1 MADAEPDSAA
11 TVPGLFAPQVRR
23 DPDGVAVEAR
33 LADAEPD
40 PAATVP
46 GLFAGQVRRAPD
58 ALAVEGAEARST
70 DDEQAA
76 KRAALPAPF
85 AAQVREAPDALAV
98 EGGETRFA
106 DAEPDSAAALP
117 GPFAAQVRRA
127 PDGVAVEARLADAE
141 PDPAATVPGPF
152 TAQVREAP
160 DALAVEGTEARLA
173 DAEPDSAATVLGLFA
188 AQERQEPDAVAA
200 EARLADAEPDPAA
213 TLPALFAAK
222 VRQHPDA
229 LAVESAETRLTYA
242 ELAGEAGKLAAY
254 LLRLG
259 LRTED
264 RVGVL
269 AERSAGVVV
278 AELAVVIAGGA
289 YVPLDRRAPDTRL
302 RTLLGEVGVTVLLT
316 GDPVRAA
323 EVHSGRI
330 VVLGRALPE
339 AEFSSV
345 ALHPDNLAYLM
356 HTSGST
362 GTPKGV
368 AVRHRDVAALAAD
381 RRFAGD
387 AHRRVL
393 LHSPAAFDASTYEMW
408 VPLLTGG
415 TVVVAPPGDLD
426 VESLREV
433 LSRFEVGAIW
443 LTAGLF
449 RVVAQEAPDCFQRVR
464 EVWTGGDVV
473 PPGAVRR
480 VLRACPGV
488 TVVDG
493 YGPTET
499 TTFMTAH
506 AVESADVTAIPIGR
520 PLDGVRAYV
529 LDDALNPVPTGELY
543 LAGAGLARG
552 YWARPGATAEKFVAD
567 PVVPGE
573 RMYRTGDVVR
583 WNDRGELE
591 FLGRTDDQVKI
602 RGFRVELGEIEST
615 LAADDTV
622 AEAVVVARQDGPG
635 MKRLVGYVVLVPGA
649 LRKDLKAVVAA
660 VLPSYQVPSAIVV
673 LDELPLSA
681 NGKVDR
687 RALPAPSAEPEGA
700 EPGTDTER
708 VVAEVVTEVLGV
720 DRIGVEDD
728 FFARGGDSILAV
740 QALSRLRR
748 RFGADLSA
756 RALFD
761 APTVAQLARLLESG
775 PRAEQAIPL
784 ASERELLPLS
794 PAQRRLWLLDE
805 MTGGS
810 TEYNTGVGIRLSG
823 PLDLDKL
830 HGALASLCA
839 RHESLRTTFD
849 SIEGQGKQRIAPT
862 GELPLRIA
870 DSTPDDDTLK
880 AELRAPFDLR
890 TGPLTRAVLFPLAP
904 DEHLL
909 LLCQHHIVTDGR
921 SIAVLTGELL
931 DLYSGASL
939 PPLPLG
945 YQDYTHWRLESE
957 RLDQLG
963 YWREALD
970 GLEPLALPTD
980 RPRPPQRTTEG
991 AVHRHD
997 LPAELVRGIAEAGRA
1012 QGTTLFMTLTA
1023 AVQVVL
1029 AAYSGQRDIAVG
1041 TAVSGRDRAELEQLT
1056 GFFVNTL
1063 VLRSS
1068 VDGAQSFDGFL
1079 TEFRET
1085 VLAAFAHGDVPF
1097 DRVVEEVQPE
1107 RDPSRTPL
1115 VQAVVVLQR
1124 PLVED
1129 RTVAGLQVSEYAL
1142 PRPSARF
1149 DLVVEFWPQ
1158 PDGLRVTVE
1167 YATALF
1173 DAATIERLTQSLEVL
1188 LTGVATDSARPIGD
1202 LPLLTDEDRR
1212 FLLPAPAE
1220 STPAETVPERF
1231 DRCAERQPDQTAVV
1245 SGDIRRTYAEL
1256 QSRANGLAQH
1266 LIRQGVRPEERVGVL
1281 MDRSADL
1288 VVAVLAILKAGA
1300 AYLPLDLRAPADRL
1314 RLVLDGVSLVL
1325 TDRTWHH
1332 TAATVHKGTSLVVA
1346 DVDGPAPEITL
1357 SPQNLAYVE
1366 YTSGSTGVPKG
1377 VAVRHADVTALATD
1391 PRFAS
1396 HERVLLHSPLAFDA
1410 STYELWVPL
1419 LNGGAVIVAPPGDLD
1434 ADAIQQLVAQH
1445 DITALWLT
1453 AGLFR
1458 LFAEESPE
1466 CFAGLREVWTGGD
1479 VVPPPAVRRVLDRCP
1494 GTAVV
1499 DGYGPTET
1507 TTFATSFRMSAEVP
1521 DVIPIGTPLR
1531 DVRIRVVDDRFRLLP
1546 RGAAGEVCIAGAGLA
1561 RGYFGLPGLTAERF
1575 VADPFGEPG
1584 SRMYRTGDLGRWRT
1598 DGTLEF
1604 LGRVDDQVKI
1614 RGFRVEP
1621 AEIERALAAEEGVA
1635 QAFVTIRAT
1644 GGRKQLVGYVVPA
1657 NIDTE
1662 ALRRAV
1668 ARTLPDYM
1676 VPSVLVPLAELP
1688 LTTNGKVDR
1697 RALPE
1702 PQVASE
1708 RMVVP
1713 RTEREAVLAGI
1724 WADVLG
1730 LDRVGVDD
1738 NFFALGGDSILSI
1751 QVSSRARQAGLSV
1764 TTADLFRHQTI
1775 AALAPTVSE
1784 AAAIPA
1790 RGPESGDVVLTPIQH
1805 WFFGLDADRFDQTI
1819 AVELPADVDLTALIR
1834 ALAAL
1839 SERHDALRMRF
1850 SHDREAWHQHNAP
1863 VGEGH
1868 TLLRWS
1874 LTGEPRTL
1882 HLAAHHLVVDGVSW
1896 RLLLEDLDRAYQQAV
1911 REEPIDLGPRTTS
1924 YREWAS
1930 RLAEHA
1936 AAGGFDDELA
1946 HWWEL
1951 PTPAPLP
1958 VDGPAENTFGRA
1970 RVVTARL
1977 TAAETRALLRE
1988 VPQAYR
1994 TQVNDVL
2001 LAALGRVLGVWT
2013 GHLPVIDLEGHGR
2026 EELFDGVDLSRTVG
2040 WFTSIF
2046 PVALDVPDGWGAALK
2061 AVKEQLRA
2069 VPRRGIGY
2077 GALRYL
2083 AGSAPVIE
2091 PQVSFN
2097 YLGQFDLPG
2106 GLTLHRELALDV
2118 SPETVRPHLLEV
2130 VGRVEGEELE
2140 LAWHYAEGVHEESTV
2155 DRLAAAMAEALR
2167 EIVRHCAEPGAGGRT
2182 PSDFPLAA
2190 IEQAGVD
2197 ALIGDGRDVE
2207 DIYPLT
2213 PMQAGMVFHDLAQP
2227 GDRVYF
2233 EQVSFTVDDVPDPQ
2247 LLGEAWR
2254 RIVERTPILRSRI
2267 VWDGVPQP
2275 LQIVHRKVELP
2286 VSYTDWSTVD
2296 AEEALKLLLEQD
2308 LAEGFDLAH
2317 APLARLVIAKE
2328 SATRVRVLWTF
2339 HHVLLDGW
2347 SVFGILSDVV
2357 ALLRGEE
2364 PPVRPPFRDYA
2375 AWLAAQDDE
2384 RAEAHWRAELAGV
2397 APTPLPLERPAAR
2410 THTSSSTGRIPVE
2423 LDDETSAAVYAFAR
2437 RNRLTV
2443 NTVVQGAWAALL
2455 ARYSGETEVCFGAT
2469 VSGRPAE
2476 LPGADDIPGIFI
2488 NTLPVHVRLDG
2499 TRAVTDWLRDL
2510 QAAQAESRRFGHVGL
2525 TKLQAWSG
2533 GGSLFD
2539 SIVVFENYPIDEV
2552 SELRDVRAAERT
2564 SYPLGVVAYP
2574 GRKLSLILTHDPER
2588 IGDSAAARLGAHLE
2602 ALVRGMVAAPH
2613 EPVSRVPMLSE
2624 TEIEQLLAERNETAR
2639 PLPAKSVPELFEA
2652 QVRRTPD
2659 AVALL
2664 TDDEQI
2670 TYRELDVR
2678 ANRLAHRLIAAGVR
2692 AEDRVAVLMNRSPEL
2707 VVAELAIVK
2716 AGGAY
2721 LPLDLRAPADRLR
2734 LLLHEA
2740 EATVLLADAAWL
2752 ATAEDVH
2759 TGTILTGESSAPD
2772 TPPDVRVD
2780 PEQLAYVIYTSG
2792 STGRPKGV
2800 SARHCDV
2807 VALTIDQRFAR
2818 HDRILLHSQQA
2829 FDAATYELWVPL
2841 LNGGTVVLAP
2851 PGDVDVETLGRSLTA
2866 HGVTGAFLTTGLF
2879 RLVAQESPEVFAGVR
2894 EVWTGGDAVPA
2905 AALRR
2910 VQAACPDTLVAD
2922 VYGPTETTT
2931 FATVHPLPGEIPDVV
2946 PIGGPLDHTRVYVLD
2961 DDLRLVPPG
2970 APGELHIAGAGLARG
2985 YLGRSGLTAD
2995 RFVAD
3000 PFGPPGERMY
3010 RTGDLVR
3017 WNDEG
3022 ALEFVGRADEQVKI
3036 RGFRVEP
3043 SEIEAALGEHPGVEQ
3058 AAVLARADGGVKRLV
3073 AYIVGETDGLAEF
3086 LGRTLPDYM
3095 VPAAFVRLER
3105 FPVNV
3110 NGKLDRQALPTP
3122 EFGARDHVAPRTE
3135 RERAIA
3141 EIWADVL
3148 SVDRVGAT
3156 DDFFELGGDSIL
3168 SMQVVSRARRAGLE
3182 LQPGDLFAHR
3192 TPAALAAAART
3203 ATTAVE
3209 RGPVHGPVPLTP
3221 IQRWFFATQTVEP
3234 DHFHQFV
3241 HLGTLDPD
3249 AARAAVEALLTH
3261 HDALR
3266 MRFARGETHWLQEN
3280 GPVGAKAPLV
3290 RFEQDRLSVH
3300 HLVVDGVSWRV
3311 LLEDFERAYNQVR
3324 EGKPI
3329 DLGPRT
3335 TSFRDWAIRLSE
3347 HAAAGGFD
3355 DELGYWRGVSGRT
3368 TVPVDGRGDAT
3379 NASLRSVTVR
3389 LPAAET
3395 GALLRDVPKA
3405 YRTQVN
3411 DVLLTALG
3419 RVLRDWTGGTA
3430 VVDLEGHGR
3439 EDLFDDIDLSRTV
3452 GWFTTVFPVA
3462 LDVPDDWGTAL
3473 KSVKEQLR
3481 AVPRRG
3487 IGYGAL
3493 RYLTGTAPEIDP
3505 QVSFN
3510 YLGQFGSGR
3519 LESDESPRS
3528 ARAHLLDVVGR
3539 VESGELELTWYYAE
3553 GIHEESTVDTLAA
3566 AMATALREI
3575 IRHCAEPG
3583 AGGRTPSDFPLA
3595 ALDQST
3601 VDELVGEGR
3610 EIEDVY
3616 PLTPMQSGMVFH
3628 ALSQP
3633 GERVYFQQV
3642 GFVLDGVEDLA
3653 ALERAWQRVV
3663 DRTPVLRTRIAWEG
3677 VPEPVQV
3684 VQRQVPVPIAR
3695 HDWRG
3700 RTPDERDQAW
3710 QDLLA
3715 ADRAHGLDFTEMPLL
3730 RLAFAR
3736 LSDTEVR
3743 VLWTFHHVLLDG
3755 WSVFGVLSDVFAAY
3769 SGAELPERPPF
3780 RDYVAWLDRQDDA
3793 AAEEHW
3799 RRELG
3804 SLVAPA
3810 RLPYGRAPAQAHT
3823 SRSSEWL
3830 RVPVE
3835 NSGRLRDFARRAGL
3849 TLNTVLQGAWA
3860 LVLARLSGERDV
3872 CFGTTVSGRPVDLP
3886 GADDITGIFINTL
3899 PVRTTVTGA
3908 DVTEWLAE
3916 LQAGQVES
3924 RRYGHLPLTK
3934 LQAWSGCGGSL
3945 FDSIVVFEN
3954 YPIDQASTPGLR
3966 LRDVD
3971 AAETTNYPISIVAS
3985 PGEQLSLDIG
3995 YDPALFDSETAERIT
4010 RQLLAVLD
4018 AFSAGPGSLEDID
4031 LLTTAERQQ
4040 VLHDWND
4047 TSHPLPDDDLTELF
4061 AEQVRQAPEAVAVA
4075 GDGIRLTYAELD
4087 RQSDRL
4093 ARYLVS
4099 LGAGPET
4106 LVGVLM
4112 DRSPGLIVA
4121 ELAIVKAGAAYLPLD
4136 TRAPEPRL
4144 KTLLSGVKILVT
4156 DDRWRDTAAK
4166 VHSGPTVV
4174 PGERTA
4180 AVRLPKADPAN
4191 LAYVMYTSGSTGKPK
4206 GVAPTRRDIV
4216 ALAADR
4222 RFAGHRRVLLHAS
4235 QAFDAS
4241 TYELWV
4247 PLLGGGTVVVA
4258 PPGDLDLDTIGR
4270 LFAEHRVDAAF
4281 LTTGLFRLAAREAPE
4296 IFRGLKE
4303 VWAGGDAVPSAAV
4316 RRVRET
4322 CPDTTVV
4329 DVYGPTETTTFAL
4342 AHPVLGPV
4350 PDVVPI
4356 GKPLD
4361 NTRAY
4366 VLGPDLRPVPPGALG
4381 ELHLAG
4387 AGLARGYYSAPG
4399 LTAERFLPDPFGPP
4413 GERMYRTGDLVRW
4426 TARGELDFAGRVDEQ
4441 VKIRGFR
4448 IEPGEVEAALAAH
4461 PGISQAAVLAREDH
4475 GVKRLVAYYL
4485 GEADELP
4492 AFLGRTLP
4500 DYMVPA
4506 AFVRLDRFPLNRN
4519 GKLDRNALPAPD
4531 FAATGVR
4538 TAPATE
4544 AERVLARI
4552 WSEVLGVEDVG
4563 AETNFFELGGDSIL
4577 SIQVVS
4583 RARRAGLILLPHEVF
4598 RHPTLAALAA
4608 HAGGDRGPKA
4618 EQGPV
4623 VGEAPLAPIQRWY
4636 FETQP
4641 ERFDQRV
4648 VLEFAEDVD
4657 EPALRRALATVW
4669 AHHDALRLRFDET
4682 QHSDPPGPAELLVG
4696 EPVFDVQRGPLLNA
4710 VLDGRRLLLAA
4721 HHLVIDGV
4729 SWRILLEDLETAY
4742 RGDDLEPKTTSF
4754 LAWARRLAE
4763 HAEAG
4768 GFDDELAHWQALP
4781 PVTPGEPG
4789 IIADTREV
4797 TVRLTAEETR
4807 ALLQDVPEVY
4817 RTQVNDVL
4825 LTALGRVLRDWTG
4838 EIPVIDL
4845 EGHGR
4850 EGLFEGV
4857 DLSRTVGWFT
4867 SMFPVALDVPDEW
4880 GPALKSVKEQ
4890 LRAIPRRGIGYG
4902 ALRYLTGTA
4911 PAIDPQVSFN
4921 YLGQF
4926 SAAEGGLFRVG
4937 SLDADVDPEAPRTHM
4952 LDVVGRVEAGVLE
4965 LTWSHANAGNAVE
4978 TLAEQML
4985 SALREIIAHCAEPDA
5000 GGRTPSDFPLA
5011 ALDQAGVDRLVA
5023 GRAVEDIYPLTP
5035 MQGGMVF
5042 HGLSQTAQGMYFEQA
5057 TFVLEGVTDPQRLGA
5072 AWQQVVDRTPVLR
5085 TSFVWTGVDEPV
5097 QVVHR
5102 EAELPV
5108 RHLDWTELDTHDAEL
5123 ARLLAEDRAEGL
5135 DLAVAPLARIA
5146 LARLSDTEV
5155 LVLWTF
5161 HHVLLDGWS
5170 VFQVLSDVCTAYAG
5184 QPLPS
5189 RPPFRDYLAWLGE
5202 HDQAASEEFWRTA
5215 LAGIEGPTQLPTDR
5229 TPPSGHAPCSAEW
5242 LPVHLDRAAT
5252 ARLDAFVKRH
5262 GLTHNVVLQGAWALL
5277 LSVYSGQNDV
5287 VFGATASGR
5296 PAEVSGVDDIPGIF
5310 INTLPV
5316 RVAVDRGLPVA
5327 DWLARLQAAQAE
5339 ARGHGHVPLA
5349 RVQGWAGL
5357 PGGVN
5362 LCDSLVVFE
5371 NYPITGAAAGHGLT
5385 VRDLSARETTN
5396 FPITVVAS
5404 PGSELTVDVGYDPAL
5419 FDPATVTSLAA
5430 RLLEILSGLT
5440 ADGDRTLGSV
5450 PIMTAAETQLL
5461 AERTATCGPP
5471 EPRSLPDLFAE
5482 QVRLRPNALAAVL
5495 DGEPVTYAELNRRA
5509 NRLANRLAGLGLR
5522 PEEPVGLAVDH
5533 ADAVIAELA
5542 VVKAGGAYLPID
5554 ARAPLDRQR
5563 MLLGGVRFIVAAEE
5577 HPLGQTVLLS
5587 SVDDE
5592 PDSDP
5597 ELGTDPDQAVCVM
5610 YTSGSSGVPK
5620 GVVVRHRDIAA
5631 LAADHRFRGGAHER
5645 VLLHSPL
5652 AFDASTYEL
5661 WVPLLTG
5668 GWVVTSPD
5676 TGLDAPLLRGLVR
5689 EHGLTSV
5696 WVTAG
5701 LFRILA
5707 QETPECFAGLREVWT
5722 GGDVVPAEAVRRVL
5736 AACPGLR
5743 VVDGYGPTE
5752 TTVFATAYPMDA
5764 PPPDR
5769 IPIGRPLDGARV
5781 RVLDADLR
5789 PVPPGVPG
5797 ELCLA
5802 GAGLARGYRDRPG
5815 LTADRFVADPEGP
5828 PGERMYRTGDVVRWR
5843 PDGALEFLGRRDDQ
5857 VKLRGFRVEPGEVEA
5872 ALARHPDVAQ
5882 AAVLVREDQPGAKRL
5897 VAYVVSAAG
5906 EEALREFLARSLP
5919 DYLVPSVFVALDR
5932 LPVSANGKL
5941 DRRALPAP
5949 QSAES
5954 GHVEAATET
5963 ERALAGIWAEVL
5975 GADRVGAQD
5984 NFFSLGGDSLRSL
5997 QISAQAS
6004 ALFDVRLTPADVM
6017 AARTVAALAET
6028 VEDLVLS
6035 ELERLAAELES

>member
-1 MADAEPDSAA
+1 M
-11 TVPGLFAPQVRR
+11 TAPHI
-23 DPDGVAVEAR
+23 
-33 LADAEPD
+33 
-40 PAATVP
+40 PA
-46 GLFAGQVRRAPD
+46 G
-58 ALAVEGAEARST
+58 
-70 DDEQAA
+70 
-76 KRAALPAPF
+76 
-85 AAQVREAPDALAV
+85 
-98 EGGETRFA
+98 
-106 DAEPDSAAALP
+106 
-117 GPFAAQVRRA
+117 
-127 PDGVAVEARLADAE
+127 
-141 PDPAATVPGPF
+141 
-152 TAQVREAP
+152 
-160 DALAVEGTEARLA
+160 
-173 DAEPDSAATVLGLFA
+173 
-188 AQERQEPDAVAA
+188 
-200 EARLADAEPDPAA
+200 PDPAA
-213 TLPALFAAK
+213 TLPELFAAQA
-222 VRQHPDA
+222 RQAPDA
-229 LAVESAETRLTYA
+229 LAVDGAATRLTYA
-242 ELAGEAGKLAAY
+242 ELAGEAGSLAAH

-269 AERSAGVVV
+269 ARRSAGLVV
-278 AELAVVIAGGA
+278 AELAVVAAGGA
-289 YVPLDRRAPDTRL
+289 YVPLDRRAPDSRL
-302 RTLLGEVGVTVLLT
+302 RTLLLEAGVTILLT
-316 GDPVRAA
+316 DDPVRAA
-323 EVHSGRI
+323 EIHTGQI
-330 VVLGRALPE
+330 VVLGRVRPRE
-339 AEFSSV
+339 DFPSV
-345 ALHPDNLAYLM
+345 RLHPDNLAYLM

-381 RRFAGD
+381 QRFAGA

-426 VESLREV
+426 VELLREV
-433 LSRFEVGAIW
+433 VSRYGIGAIW

-449 RVVAQEAPDCFQRVR
+449 RVVAQEAPDCFQGVR

-473 PPGAVRR
+473 PAGAVRR

-499 TTFMTAH
+499 TTFATAH
-506 AVESADVTAIPIGR
+506 AVQPGDVTAVPIGR
-520 PLDGVRAYV
+520 PLDDVRAYV
-529 LDDALNPVPTGELY
+529 LDDALNPVAAGEPGELH

-567 PVVPGE
+567 PGVPGE
-573 RMYRTGDVVR
+573 RMYRTGDLVR
-583 WNDRGELE
+583 WNGQGELE
-591 FLGRTDDQVKI
+591 FLGRADDQVKI
-602 RGFRVELGEIEST
+602 RGFRVELGEIEGV

-622 AEAVVVARQDGPG
+622 AEAVVVAREDGPG
-635 MKRLVGYVVLVPGA
+635 AKRLVAYVVLAPGA
-649 LRKDLKAVVAA
+649 PRKDLKAAAAA
-660 VLPSYQVPSAIVV
+660 VLPGYQVPSAIVV

-687 RALPAPSAEPEGA
+687 KALPAPPSEPADGGA
-700 EPGTDTER
+700 EPRTDTER
-708 VVAEVVTEVLGV
+708 AVAGIVAEVLGL
-720 DRIGVEDD
+720 DRIGAEDD
-728 FFARGGDSILAV
+728 FFALGGDSILAV

-748 RFGADLSA
+748 KLGAELSA

-761 APTVAQLARLLESG
+761 APSVAALARLVDSG
-775 PRAEQAIPL
+775 PRAGQEIP
-784 ASERELLPLS
+784 AGPPRDLLPLS
-794 PAQRRLWLLDE
+794 PAQRRLWFLDE
-805 MTGGS
+805 LTGGS

-823 PLDLDKL
+823 PLDLGTL
-830 HGALASLCA
+830 RTALASLCA

-849 SIEGQGKQRIAPT
+849 SVAGQGMQRIAPT
-862 GELPLRIA
+862 GEIPLSIA
-870 DSTPDDDTLK
+870 DSAPDDETLK
-880 AELRAPFDLR
+880 AELRRPFDLR
-890 TGPLTRAVLFPLAP
+890 TGPLTRAALYPLGP

-921 SIAVLTGELL
+921 SIEVLTGELL
-931 DLYSGASL
+931 DLYRGAAL

-945 YQDYTHWRLESE
+945 YQDYTRWRLASE

-963 YWREALD
+963 YWRAALD

-997 LPAELVRGIAEAGRA
+997 LSADLVRRVAEAGRE
-1012 QGTTLFMTLTA
+1012 QGATLFMTLTA
-1023 AVQVVL
+1023 AVQAVL

-1041 TAVSGRDRAELEQLT
+1041 TAVSGRDRAELEPLT

-1068 VDGAQSFDGFL
+1068 VDSAQPFERFL
-1079 TEFRET
+1079 AEFRET
-1085 VLAAFAHGDVPF
+1085 VLSAFAHGDVPF

-1124 PLVED
+1124 PLVAE
-1129 RTVAGLQVSEYAL
+1129 RTVAGLRVSEYAL

-1149 DLVVEFWPQ
+1149 DLVVEFWPR
-1158 PDGLRVTVE
+1158 PDGLRVTIE

-1173 DAATIERLTQSLEVL
+1173 DGATIERLARSLEVL
-1188 LTGVATDSARPIGD
+1188 LAGIAADPARPVGD
-1202 LPLLTDEDRR
+1202 LPLLTAEDRR
-1212 FLLPAPAE
+1212 FLLPGQPE
-1220 STPAETVPERF
+1220 NPSGNRPRQTVPDLF
-1231 DRCAERQPDQTAVV
+1231 DRRAGQRPDDLAVV
-1245 SGDIRRTYAEL
+1245 SGDVRLTYAEL
-1256 QSRANGLAQH
+1256 RARANRLAQR
-1266 LIRQGVRPEERVGVL
+1266 LIRRGVRPEDRVGVL

-1288 VVAVLAILKAGA
+1288 VVAVLAILKAGG

-1314 RLVLDGVSLVL
+1314 RRVLDGVPLVL
-1325 TDRTWHH
+1325 TDRTWHD
-1332 TAATVHKGTSLVVA
+1332 TATTVHNGLTLLVT
-1346 DVDGPAPEITL
+1346 DVDEPSTAPEIAL
-1357 SPQNLAYVE
+1357 SEQNLAYVE

-1391 PRFAS
+1391 PRFS
-1396 HERVLLHSPLAFDA
+1396 GHERVLLHSPLAFDA

-1419 LNGGAVIVAPPGDLD
+1419 LNGGTVVVAPPGDLD
-1434 ADAIQQLVAQH
+1434 ADAVQQLVARH
-1445 DITALWLT
+1445 GLSALWLT

-1458 LFAEESPE
+1458 LFAEETPE

-1479 VVPPPAVRRVLDRCP
+1479 VVPPAAVRRVLDRCP
-1494 GTAVV
+1494 GIAVV

-1507 TTFATSFRMSAEVP
+1507 TTFATSFRMPAEVP
-1521 DVIPIGTPLR
+1521 DPIPIGTPLR
-1531 DVRIRVVDDRFRLLP
+1531 DVRIHVVDDRFRLLP
-1546 RGAAGEVCIAGAGLA
+1546 RGAAGEVCVAGAGLA
-1561 RGYFGLPGLTAERF
+1561 RGYFGQPGATADRF
-1575 VADPFGEPG
+1575 VADPFGRPG
-1584 SRMYRTGDLGRWRT
+1584 ERMYRTGDLGRWRG

-1604 LGRVDDQVKI
+1604 LGRADDQVKI

-1621 AEIERALAAEEGVA
+1621 AEIERALAAEDGVA
-1635 QAFVTIRAT
+1635 RAFVTIRTT
-1644 GGRKQLVGYVVPA
+1644 GGRKQLVGYVVGPA
-1657 NIDTE
+1657 DPE
-1662 ALRRAV
+1662 DLRRALG
-1668 ARTLPDYM
+1668 RTLPDYL
-1676 VPSVLVPLAELP
+1676 VPSVLVPMAELP
-1688 LTTNGKVDR
+1688 LTANGKVDR

-1708 RMVVP
+1708 RTTAP
-1713 RTEREAVLAGI
+1713 RTGREAVLAGI

-1751 QVSSRARQAGLSV
+1751 QVSARARQAGLSV

-1775 AALAPTVSE
+1775 AALAPAVGE
-1784 AAAIPA
+1784 AGAIPA
-1790 RGPESGDVVLTPIQH
+1790 RGPESGEVVLTPIQH
-1805 WFFGLDADRFDQTI
+1805 WFFGLGADRFDQTI
-1819 AVELPADVDLTALIR
+1819 AVELPADVDLTALIS
-1834 ALAAL
+1834 ALGAL

-1850 SHDREAWHQHNAP
+1850 TQDRDAWQQHNAP

-1874 LTGEPRTL
+1874 LTGGPRTL
-1882 HLAAHHLVVDGVSW
+1882 HLAAPHLVVDGVSW
-1896 RLLLEDLDRAYQQAV
+1896 RLLLEDLDRGYQQAV
-1911 REEPIDLGPRTTS
+1911 RGEPIDLGPRTTS
-1924 YREWAS
+1924 FREWAR

-1951 PTPAPLP
+1951 PAPAPLP
-1958 VDGPAENTFGRA
+1958 VDGTAENTFGRA

-1977 TAAETRALLRE
+1977 TADETRALLRE
-1988 VPQAYR
+1988 VPRAYR

-2001 LAALGRVLGVWT
+2001 LAALGRVLGEWT
-2013 GHLPVIDLEGHGR
+2013 GQRPVVDLEGHGR

-2106 GLTLHRELALDV
+2106 DLVLHRELALDV
-2118 SPETVRPHLLEV
+2118 SPDTVRPHLLEV
-2130 VGRVEGEELE
+2130 VGRVEGGELE
-2140 LAWHYAEGVHEESTV
+2140 LAWHYADGVHEKSTV
-2155 DRLAAAMAEALR
+2155 DRLAAATAEALR

-2190 IEQAGVD
+2190 LDQSTVD
-2197 ALIGDGRDVE
+2197 ELAGDGRDVE
-2207 DIYPLT
+2207 DVYPLT

-2233 EQVSFTVDDVPDPQ
+2233 EQVSFTVDDVPEPRR
-2247 LLGEAWR
+2247 LGEAWQ
-2254 RIVERTPILRSRI
+2254 RIAERTPILRSRI

-2275 LQIVHRKVELP
+2275 LQVVDRTAELP
-2286 VSYTDWSTVD
+2286 VSYLDWSAVD
-2296 AEEALKLLLEQD
+2296 AEEALEQLLEQD
-2308 LAEGFDLAH
+2308 LAEGFDLAQ
-2317 APLARLVIAKE
+2317 APLTRLVIARE

-2347 SVFGILSDVV
+2347 SVFGLLSDVV

-2375 AWLAAQDDE
+2375 AWLADQDDE
-2384 RAEAHWRAELAGV
+2384 RAEEHWRAELAGV
-2397 APTPLPLERPAAR
+2397 TPTPLPLERPAVR
-2410 THTSSSTGRIPVE
+2410 THTASSTGRVPVE
-2423 LDDETSAAVYAFAR
+2423 FDAETSAAVYAFAR

-2488 NTLPVHVRLDG
+2488 NTLPVRVRLDR
-2499 TRAVTDWLRDL
+2499 TRAVADWLRDL

-2574 GRKLSLILTHDPER
+2574 GRKLSLILTHDPAR
-2588 IGDSAAARLGAHLE
+2588 IGDQAAARLATHLE
-2602 ALVRGMVAAPH
+2602 ALLRSMIAAPH

-2624 TEIEQLLAERNETAR
+2624 AETQQLLAERNETAR
-2639 PLPAKSVPELFEA
+2639 PLPAKAVPELFEA
-2652 QVRRTPD
+2652 QVLGNPD
-2659 AVALL
+2659 AVALV
-2664 TDDEQI
+2664 TDDEQL
-2670 TYRELDVR
+2670 TYRDLDLR
-2678 ANRLAHRLIAAGVR
+2678 ANRLAHRLLEAGVR
-2692 AEDRVAVLMNRSPEL
+2692 AEDRVAVLMNRAPEL
-2707 VVAELAIVK
+2707 VVAELAILK

-2721 LPLDLRAPADRLR
+2721 LPLDLRAPAERLR
-2734 LLLHEA
+2734 LLLREA
-2740 EATVLLADAAWL
+2740 EARVLLADAAWL
-2752 ATAEDVH
+2752 ATAEEVH
-2759 TGTILTGESSAPD
+2759 LGAILTGESGGPD
-2772 TPPDVRVD
+2772 TPPAVRVEPD
-2780 PEQLAYVIYTSG
+2780 QLAYVIYTSG

-2800 SARHCDV
+2800 AARHRDV
-2807 VALTIDQRFAR
+2807 VALAADRRFAR
-2818 HDRILLHSQQA
+2818 HDRVLLHSQQA

-2851 PGDVDVETLGRSLTA
+2851 PGDVDVETLGRSLTT

-2910 VQAACPDTLVAD
+2910 VRAACPDTLVAD

-2931 FATVHPLPGEIPDVV
+2931 FATVHPLPGEVPDVV
-2946 PIGGPLDHTRVYVLD
+2946 PIGGPLDHTRAYVLD

-2970 APGELHIAGAGLARG
+2970 APGELHLAGAGLARG
-2985 YLGRSGLTAD
+2985 YLGRPGLTAD

-3022 ALEFVGRADEQVKI
+3022 SLEFVGRADEQVKI

-3058 AAVLARADGGVKRLV
+3058 AAVLARSDGGVKRLV
-3073 AYIVGETDGLAEF
+3073 AYVVGETEGLAEF
-3086 LGRTLPDYM
+3086 LGRTLPDYL

-3110 NGKLDRQALPTP
+3110 NGKLDRQALPEP
-3122 EFGARDHVAPRTE
+3122 EFGARDHVAPRTG

-3148 SVDRVGAT
+3148 NVDRVGAT

-3203 ATTAVE
+3203 AAAAVE
-3209 RGPVHGPVPLTP
+3209 RGPVRGPVPLTP
-3221 IQRWFFATQTVEP
+3221 IQHWFFATQTAEP

-3241 HLGTLDPD
+3241 RLAPLDPD
-3249 AARAAVEALLTH
+3249 AAHAAVEALLTH

-3280 GPVGAKAPLV
+3280 GPAGAEAPLV

-3311 LLEDFERAYNQVR
+3311 LLEDFERACDQASH
-3324 EGKPI
+3324 GKPI

-3335 TSFRDWAIRLSE
+3335 TSFRDWAIRLAE
-3347 HAAAGGFD
+3347 HAAEGGFD
-3355 DELGYWRGVSGRT
+3355 DELGYWRGVSGST
-3368 TVPVDGRGDAT
+3368 AVPVDGRGDAT
-3379 NASLRSVTVR
+3379 VASMRSVTAR
-3389 LPAAET
+3389 LSAAET
-3395 GALLRDVPKA
+3395 NALLRDVPKV

-3419 RVLRDWTGGTA
+3419 RVLRDWTGGTP

-3439 EDLFDDIDLSRTV
+3439 EELFEDVDLSRTV

-3519 LESDESPRS
+3519 IESDESPRS

-3539 VESGELELTWYYAE
+3539 VETGELELTWYYAE
-3553 GIHEESTVDTLAA
+3553 GVHDRSTMDTLAA
-3566 AMATALREI
+3566 AMTAALREI
-3575 IRHCAEPG
+3575 IRHCADPA

-3595 ALDQST
+3595 ALDQSA
-3601 VDELVGEGR
+3601 VDSLVGDGR
-3610 EIEDVY
+3610 EVEDVY

-3684 VQRQVPVPIAR
+3684 VRRRLPVPITR
-3695 HDWRG
+3695 HDWRD
-3700 RTPDERDQAW
+3700 RTPDDRDRAW
-3710 QDLLA
+3710 RDLLA
-3715 ADRAHGLDFTEMPLL
+3715 ADRAQGLDFTEMPLL

-3780 RDYVAWLDRQDDA
+3780 RDYLAWLDRQDDA

-3810 RLPYGRAPAQAHT
+3810 RLPYDRAPAQAHT

-3835 NSGRLRDFARRAGL
+3835 NSGQLRDFARRAGL

-3899 PVRTTVTGA
+3899 PVRTTATGA
-3908 DVTEWLAE
+3908 DVTAWLAE
-3916 LQAGQVES
+3916 LQAAQVES

-3954 YPIDQASTPGLR
+3954 YPVDQASTRGLR

-3971 AAETTNYPISIVAS
+3971 AAETTNYPISVVAS
-3985 PGEQLSLDIG
+3985 PGEQLTLDVG
-3995 YDPALFDSETAERIT
+3995 YDPDLFDAETAERIT
-4010 RQLLAVLD
+4010 RQLTAVLD
-4018 AFSAGPGSLEDID
+4018 AFGADPHRSLEDID
-4031 LLTTAERQQ
+4031 LLTEAERHR
-4040 VLHDWND
+4040 VLVEWND
-4047 TSHPLPDDDLTELF
+4047 TAQPLPADDLTELF
-4061 AEQVRQAPEAVAVA
+4061 AAQVRRAPDAVAVA
-4075 GDGIRLTYAELD
+4075 GDGVRLTYAELD
-4087 RQSDRL
+4087 RQTDQL

-4099 LGAGPET
+4099 LGAGPER

-4144 KTLLSGVKILVT
+4144 KTLLSGVKLLVT
-4156 DDRWRDTAAK
+4156 DESWHHTAVN
-4166 VHSGPTVV
+4166 VHSGLTVV
-4174 PGERTA
+4174 PGEHTA
-4180 AVRLPKADPAN
+4180 DVPLPKADPAN

-4206 GVAPTRRDIV
+4206 GVAPSRRDIV

-4222 RFAGHRRVLLHAS
+4222 RFAAHSRVLLHAS

-4247 PLLGGGTVVVA
+4247 PLLNGGTVVVA
-4258 PPGDLDLDTIGR
+4258 PPGDLDLETLGR
-4270 LFAEHRVDAAF
+4270 LFAEHRVDASF
-4281 LTTGLFRLAAREAPE
+4281 LTTGLFRLAAKEAPE
-4296 IFRGLKE
+4296 IFRGLRE
-4303 VWAGGDAVPSAAV
+4303 VWTGGDAVPSAAV
-4316 RRVRET
+4316 RRVREA

-4387 AGLARGYYSAPG
+4387 PGLARGYHGAPG

-4475 GVKRLVAYYL
+4475 GVKRLVAYYT
-4485 GEADELP
+4485 GDADELT
-4492 AFLGRTLP
+4492 AFLARTLP
-4500 DYMVPA
+4500 DYLIPA
-4506 AFVRLDRFPLNRN
+4506 AFVRLDRLPLTGN
-4519 GKLDRNALPAPD
+4519 GKLDRHALPAPD
-4531 FAATGVR
+4531 FAATGAR

-4544 AERVLARI
+4544 AERALAEI
-4552 WSEVLGVEDVG
+4552 WSEVLGVENVG
-4563 AETNFFELGGDSIL
+4563 AEANFFALGGDSIL

-4583 RARRAGLILLPHEVF
+4583 RARRAGLNLLPHEVF

-4608 HAGGDRGPKA
+4608 HAGGGRGPDA

-4623 VGEAPLAPIQRWY
+4623 VGEAPLTPIQRWY

-4657 EPALRRALATVW
+4657 EAALRRALETVW
-4669 AHHDALRLRFDET
+4669 AHHDALRLRFGQT
-4682 QHSDPPGPAELLVG
+4682 QHCAPAGPVELLVG
-4696 EPVFDVQRGPLLNA
+4696 EPAFAVERGPLLNA

-4742 RGDDLEPKTTSF
+4742 RGGDLEPKTTSF

-4768 GFDDELAHWQALP
+4768 GFDDELAHWQSLP
-4781 PVTPGEPG
+4781 PVAPGEPG
-4789 IIADTREV
+4789 VVADTREV

-4807 ALLQDVPEVY
+4807 ALLQEVPEVY

-4838 EIPVIDL
+4838 GTPVVDL

-4850 EGLFEGV
+4850 EDLFSGV

-4867 SMFPVALDVPDEW
+4867 SMFPVALDVPDDW
-4880 GPALKSVKEQ
+4880 GAALKSVKEQ

-4926 SAAEGGLFRVG
+4926 SAAEDGLFRVG
-4937 SLDADVDPEAPRTHM
+4937 SLDSDVDPNAPRTHV
-4952 LDVVGRVEAGVLE
+4952 LDVVGRVENGVLE
-4965 LTWSHANAGNAVE
+4965 LTWSHAIAGDTVA
-4978 TLAEQML
+4978 TLAERMRT
-4985 SALREIIAHCAEPDA
+4985 ALREIIAHCAEPGA

-5011 ALDQAGVDRLVA
+5011 ALDQSAVDALVGD
-5023 GRAVEDIYPLTP
+5023 GREVEDIYPLTP

-5057 TFVLEGVTDPQRLGA
+5057 TFVLEGVADPQRLGR

-5085 TSFVWTGVDEPV
+5085 TSFAWTGVAEPV
-5097 QVVHR
+5097 QIVHR

-5108 RHLDWTELDTHDAEL
+5108 RQLDWTDLEEPGTEL
-5123 ARLLAEDRAEGL
+5123 ARLLAEDRARGL
-5135 DLAVAPLARIA
+5135 DLAVAPLSRVA

-5155 LVLWTF
+5155 QVLWTF

-5202 HDQAASEEFWRTA
+5202 HDQAGSEEFWRAA
-5215 LAGIEGPTQLPTDR
+5215 LAGIEGPTRLPADR

-5242 LPVHLDRAAT
+5242 LPVRLDRSAT

-5277 LSVYSGQNDV
+5277 LSVYSGQSDV
-5287 VFGATASGR
+5287 VFGATSSGR
-5296 PAEVSGVDDIPGIF
+5296 PAEVPGVDDIPGIF

-5316 RVAVDRGLPVA
+5316 RVAVDRGVPVA

-5349 RVQGWAGL
+5349 RVRDWAGL

-5362 LCDSLVVFE
+5362 LCESLVVFE

-5396 FPITVVAS
+5396 FPVTVVAS
-5404 PGSELTVDVGYDPAL
+5404 PGSELSVDVGYDPAL
-5419 FDPATVTSLAA
+5419 FDPRTATDLAA
-5430 RLLEILSGLT
+5430 RLLEILRGLT
-5440 ADGDRTLGSV
+5440 SDGARPLGAV
-5450 PIMTAAETQLL
+5450 PVLTAAETQFL
-5461 AERTATCGPP
+5461 AERAGTCEEPD
-5471 EPRSLPDLFAE
+5471 PRSLPELFAE
-5482 QVRLRPNALAAVL
+5482 QVRRRPNALAAVL
-5495 DGEPVTYAELNRRA
+5495 GGEPVTYAELNRRA

-5533 ADAVIAELA
+5533 AAAVVAELA

-5554 ARAPLDRQR
+5554 ARAPLERQR
-5563 MLLGGVRFIVAAEE
+5563 VLLDGVRFVVAAEE

-5597 ELGTDPDQAVCVM
+5597 GCAVDPDQAACVM
-5610 YTSGSSGVPK
+5610 YTSGSAGAPK
-5620 GVVVRHRDIAA
+5620 GVVVRHRDVAA

-5668 GWVVTSPD
+5668 GWVVTSPE

-5689 EHGLTSV
+5689 EHGLTAM

-5722 GGDVVPAEAVRRVL
+5722 GGDVVPAESVRRVL

-5743 VVDGYGPTE
+5743 IVDGYGPTE
-5752 TTVFATAYPMDA
+5752 TTVFATAHPMDA

-5769 IPIGRPLDGARV
+5769 IPIGRPLDGARA

-5802 GAGLARGYRDRPG
+5802 GAGLARGYRNRPG
-5815 LTADRFVADPEGP
+5815 LTADRFVADPSGP
-5828 PGERMYRTGDVVRWR
+5828 PGERMYRTGDLVRWL
-5843 PDGALEFLGRRDDQ
+5843 PDGTLEFLGRRDDQ

-5872 ALARHPDVAQ
+5872 ALAKHPDVAQ
-5882 AAVLVREDQPGAKRL
+5882 AAVLVREDRPGAKQL
-5897 VAYVVSAAG
+5897 VAYVVSEAG
-5906 EEALREFLARSLP
+5906 EGVLREFLARSLP
-5919 DYLVPSVFVALDR
+5919 DYLVPSAFVALDR

-5941 DRRALPAP
+5941 DRRALPVPRA
-5949 QSAES
+5949 AET
-5954 GHVEAATET
+5954 GHVEPKTET

-5975 GADRVGAQD
+5975 GADRVGTQD
-5984 NFFSLGGDSLRSL
+5984 SFFALGGDSLRSL

>member
-1 MADAEPDSAA
+1 MTAQDIPAGTDAA
-11 TVPGLFAPQVRR
+11 PGSLPELFAAQVRS
-23 DPDGVAVEAR
+23 
-33 LADAEPD
+33 
-40 PAATVP
+40 
-46 GLFAGQVRRAPD
+46 APD
-58 ALAVEGAEARST
+58 ALAVDGAA
-70 DDEQAA
+70 
-76 KRAALPAPF
+76 
-85 AAQVREAPDALAV
+85 
-98 EGGETRFA
+98 
-106 DAEPDSAAALP
+106 
-117 GPFAAQVRRA
+117 
-127 PDGVAVEARLADAE
+127 
-141 PDPAATVPGPF
+141 
-152 TAQVREAP
+152 
-160 DALAVEGTEARLA
+160 
-173 DAEPDSAATVLGLFA
+173 
-188 AQERQEPDAVAA
+188 
-200 EARLADAEPDPAA
+200 
-213 TLPALFAAK
+213 
-222 VRQHPDA
+222 
-229 LAVESAETRLTYA
+229 RLTYA
-242 ELAGEAGKLAAY
+242 ELAGEAARLAAY
-254 LLRLG
+254 LGRLG
-259 LRTED
+259 LRAED
-264 RVGVL
+264 RAGIL
-269 AERSAGVVV
+269 AERSAGLVV
-278 AELAVVIAGGA
+278 AELAVVAAGGV
-289 YVPLDRRAPDTRL
+289 YVPLDRRAPDSRL
-302 RTLLGEVGVTVLLT
+302 RTLLVEAGVSVLLT
-316 GDPVRAA
+316 DDPARAT
-323 EVHSGRI
+323 EIHSGQI
-330 VVLGRALPE
+330 VALGQPLPE
-339 AEFSSV
+339 AEFPE
-345 ALHPDNLAYLM
+345 AAAHPDNLAYLM

-433 LSRFEVGAIW
+433 LSRCDVGAVW

-449 RVVAQEAPDCFQRVR
+449 RVVAQEAPDCFQGVR

-473 PPGAVRR
+473 PAGAVRR

-499 TTFMTAH
+499 TTFATAH
-506 AVESADVTAIPIGR
+506 AVQSADVTAVPIGR
-520 PLDGVRAYV
+520 PLDDVRAYV
-529 LDDALNPVPTGELY
+529 LDDALNPVASGELY

-552 YWARPGATAEKFVAD
+552 YWARPGATAERFLAD
-567 PVVPGE
+567 PAVPGE

-583 WNDRGELE
+583 WNDQGELE
-591 FLGRTDDQVKI
+591 FLGRADDQVKI
-602 RGFRVELGEIEST
+602 RGFRVELGEIEAV

-622 AEAVVVARQDGPG
+622 AEAVVVAREDGPG
-635 MKRLVGYVVLVPGA
+635 VKRLVAYVVLVPGVS
-649 LRKDLKAVVAA
+649 RKDLKAVAAA
-660 VLPSYQVPSAIVV
+660 VLPGYLVPSVVVV

-687 RALPAPSAEPEGA
+687 NALPAPAAEPVDRSEPRTDA
-700 EPGTDTER
+700 ER
-708 VVAEVVTEVLGV
+708 AVADILAEVLGL
-720 DRIGVEDD
+720 DRIGTDDD
-728 FFARGGDSILAV
+728 FFALGGDSILAV

-748 RFGADLSA
+748 TFGADLSA

-761 APTVAQLARLLESG
+761 APSVTDLARFLENR
-775 PRAEQAIPL
+775 PRTEQAIPV
-784 ASERELLPLS
+784 SPTRDVLPLS
-794 PAQRRLWLLDE
+794 PAQRRLWFLDE
-805 MTGGS
+805 LTGGS

-823 PLDLDKL
+823 PLDRAALRA
-830 HGALASLCA
+830 ALASLCA
-839 RHESLRTTFD
+839 RHESLRTTFG
-849 SIEGQGKQRIAPT
+849 EGGQRIAPT
-862 GELPLRIA
+862 GEIPLRINECA
-870 DSTPDDDTLK
+870 PDDETLK
-880 AELRAPFDLR
+880 AELNEPFDLR

-921 SIAVLTGELL
+921 SIAVLTDELF
-931 DLYSGASL
+931 DLYTGKTLS
-939 PPLPLG
+939 PLPLG
-945 YQDYTHWRLESE
+945 YQDYTQWRLASE

-997 LPAELVRGIAEAGRA
+997 LPADLVRRVAEAGRA
-1012 QGTTLFMTLTA
+1012 QGATLFMTLTA

-1029 AAYSGQRDIAVG
+1029 AAYSGQRDVAVG

-1063 VLRSS
+1063 VLRSD
-1068 VDGAQSFDGFL
+1068 VDGAQPFERFL
-1079 TEFRET
+1079 AEFRET

-1124 PLVED
+1124 PLVAE
-1129 RTVAGLQVSEYAL
+1129 RTVAGLDVSEYAL

-1149 DLVVEFWPQ
+1149 DLVVEFWPR
-1158 PDGLRVTVE
+1158 PDGLRVAVE

-1173 DAATIERLTQSLEVL
+1173 DAETVEGLARSLEVL
-1188 LTGVATDSARPIGD
+1188 LAGIAADPARPVGD
-1202 LPLLTDEDRR
+1202 LPLRAADDRP
-1212 FLLPAPAE
+1212 PAR
-1220 STPAETVPERF
+1220 SDTPAETVPELF
-1231 DRCAERQPDQTAVV
+1231 DRCADRNRDEAAVV
-1245 SGDIRRTYAEL
+1245 CGDVRLSYGEL
-1256 QSRANGLAQH
+1256 QTRANRLARH
-1266 LIRQGVRPEERVGVL
+1266 LRRSGVRPEERVGVL

-1314 RLVLDGVSLVL
+1314 RRVLDGVSLVL
-1325 TDRTWHH
+1325 TDDAWHD
-1332 TAATVHKGTSLVVA
+1332 TARTVHQGMSLVVK
-1346 DVDGPAPEITL
+1346 DSMRESDSLMESFTDPEH
-1357 SPQNLAYVE
+1357 LAYVE

-1391 PRFAS
+1391 PRFAR
-1396 HERVLLHSPLAFDA
+1396 HDRVLLHSPLAFDA

-1419 LNGGAVIVAPPGDLD
+1419 LNGGTVVVAPPGDLD
-1434 ADAIQQLVAQH
+1434 ADRLQRLIAEH
-1445 DITALWLT
+1445 RITALWLT

-1458 LFAEESPE
+1458 LFAEETPE

-1479 VVPPPAVRRVLDRCP
+1479 VVPPAAVRRVLDQRI
-1494 GTAVV
+1494 TVV
-1499 DGYGPTET
+1499 DGYGPTEA
-1507 TTFATSFRMSAEVP
+1507 TTFATSFRMTAEAP

-1531 DVRIRVVDDRFRLLP
+1531 DVRVHVVDDRLRLLP
-1546 RGAAGEVCIAGAGLA
+1546 RGAAGEICVAGAGLA
-1561 RGYFGLPGLTAERF
+1561 RGYFGQPGLTADRF
-1575 VADPFGEPG
+1575 VADPSGAGE
-1584 SRMYRTGDLGRWRT
+1584 RMYRTGDRGRWRT

-1621 AEIERALAAEEGVA
+1621 AEIERALAAEPEVA

-1644 GGRKQLVGYVVPA
+1644 AGRKHLVGYVVA
-1657 NIDTE
+1657 AEGSTVDTE

-1668 ARTLPDYM
+1668 GRTVPDYM
-1676 VPSVLVPLAELP
+1676 VPSVLVPLPELP
-1688 LTTNGKVDR
+1688 LTANGKVDR

-1702 PQVASE
+1702 PQAAGERTVA
-1708 RMVVP
+1708 P

-1730 LDRVGVDD
+1730 LERVGVED

-1751 QVSSRARQAGLSV
+1751 QVSAQARRAGLSV

-1775 AALAPTVSE
+1775 AALAPAVGA
-1784 AAAIPA
+1784 AAAIPV
-1790 RGPESGDVVLTPIQH
+1790 RGPESGDVVLTPIQQ
-1805 WFFGLDADRFDQTI
+1805 WFFGLSADRFDQTI
-1819 AVELPADVDLTALIR
+1819 AVRLAGDVRLSALVP

-1850 SHDREAWHQHNAP
+1850 VHDRDAWHQHNTA
-1863 VGEGH
+1863 VNEGH
-1868 TLLRWS
+1868 SLLRWS
-1874 LTGEPRTL
+1874 LTGEPRIL
-1882 HLAAHHLVVDGVSW
+1882 HLSAHHLVVDGVSW

-1911 REEPIDLGPRTTS
+1911 RGKPIDLGPRTTS
-1924 YREWAS
+1924 FREWAAW
-1930 RLAEHA
+1930 LAEHA
-1936 AAGGFDDELA
+1936 QAGGFDDELA

-1951 PTPAPLP
+1951 PAPTPLP
-1958 VDGPAENTFGRA
+1958 VDGTGDNTFGRA

-1977 TAAETRALLRE
+1977 TADETHALLRE
-1988 VPQAYR
+1988 VPPTYR

-2001 LAALGRVLGVWT
+2001 LTALGRVLGDWI
-2013 GHLPVIDLEGHGR
+2013 GAIPVLDLEGHGR

-2040 WFTSIF
+2040 WFTSMF
-2046 PVALDVPDGWGAALK
+2046 PVALDVPDGWGPALK

-2083 AGSAPVIE
+2083 AGTAPVIE

-2106 GLTLHRELALDV
+2106 DFSLHRELSLDV
-2118 SPETVRPHLLEV
+2118 SPDTVRPHLLEV
-2130 VGRVEGEELE
+2130 VGRVEGGELE

-2182 PSDFPLAA
+2182 PSDFPLAGLDQSTVDTLVQG
-2190 IEQAGVD
+2190 QA
-2197 ALIGDGRDVE
+2197 VE

-2233 EQVSFTVDDVPDPQ
+2233 EQVSFTVDDVPDPRR
-2247 LLGEAWR
+2247 LGEAWQ

-2275 LQIVHRKVELP
+2275 LQVVQRAAELP
-2286 VSYTDWSTVD
+2286 VSYLDWSDVD
-2296 AEEALKLLLEQD
+2296 AEKALAQLLEED
-2308 LAEGFDLAH
+2308 LAEGFDLDR
-2317 APLARLVIAKE
+2317 APLARLAIARE

-2347 SVFGILSDVV
+2347 SVFGLLSDVIAV
-2357 ALLRGEE
+2357 LRGEE
-2364 PPVRPPFRDYA
+2364 PPVRPPFSDYA

-2397 APTPLPLERPAAR
+2397 TPTPLPVERPAVR

-2437 RNRLTV
+2437 RHRLTV

-2455 ARYSGETEVCFGAT
+2455 SRYSGETEVCFGAT

-2488 NTLPVHVRLDG
+2488 NTLPVRVRLDG
-2499 TRAVTDWLRDL
+2499 TQGVADWLRDL

-2525 TKLQAWSG
+2525 PTLQAWSG
-2533 GGSLFD
+2533 SDGSIFD

-2552 SELRDVRAAERT
+2552 PELRDVRAAERT

-2574 GRKLSLILTHDPER
+2574 GRRLSLILTHDPAR
-2588 IGDSAAARLGAHLE
+2588 IGDPARLAAHLE
-2602 ALVRGMVAAPH
+2602 ALVRGMVAAPYQ
-2613 EPVSRVPMLSE
+2613 PVSQVPMLSAAE
-2624 TEIEQLLAERNETAR
+2624 TEELLAERNETAR
-2639 PLPAKSVPELFEA
+2639 PVPPAAVPELFEA
-2652 QVRRTPD
+2652 QARRTPD
-2659 AVALL
+2659 AVALV

-2670 TYRELDVR
+2670 TYRELEAR
-2678 ANRLAHRLIAAGVR
+2678 ANRLAHRLIEAGVR
-2692 AEDRVAVLMNRSPEL
+2692 AEDRVAVLMDRSPEL

-2721 LPLDLRAPADRLR
+2721 LPLDLRAPAERMR
-2734 LLLHEA
+2734 LLLSEA
-2740 EATVLLADAAWL
+2740 DVTVLVADDAWRE
-2752 ATAEDVH
+2752 TAGEVH
-2759 TGTILTGESSAPD
+2759 SGTIVIGESSGPD
-2772 TPPDVRVD
+2772 TPPGIPVD

-2800 SARHCDV
+2800 AARHCDV
-2807 VALTIDQRFAR
+2807 VALTADQRFAR

-2851 PGDVDVETLGRSLTA
+2851 PGDVDVETLGRSLTTY
-2866 HGVTGAFLTTGLF
+2866 GVTGAFLTTGLF

-2931 FATVHPLPGEIPDVV
+2931 FATVHPLPGEVPDVV

-2961 DDLRLVPPG
+2961 ADLRLAPPG

-2985 YLGRSGLTAD
+2985 YLGRSGLTAE

-3017 WNDEG
+3017 WNSAG

-3058 AAVLARADGGVKRLV
+3058 AAVLARSDGGVKRLV
-3073 AYIVGETDGLAEF
+3073 AYVVGETRDLAEF

-3095 VPAAFVRLER
+3095 VPAAFVRLEK

-3122 EFGARDHVAPRTE
+3122 EFGARDHVPPRTE
-3135 RERAIA
+3135 REHTIA
-3141 EIWADVL
+3141 GIWADVL
-3148 SVDRVGAT
+3148 GVARVGAT

-3168 SMQVVSRARRAGLE
+3168 SMQVVSRARRAGLD

-3192 TPAALAAAART
+3192 TPAALATAART
-3203 ATTAVE
+3203 ATAAVE
-3209 RGPVHGPVPLTP
+3209 RGPVQGPVPLTP
-3221 IQRWFFATQTVEP
+3221 IQRWFFATQTAEP

-3241 HLGTLDPD
+3241 RVGTVDPE
-3249 AARAAVEALLTH
+3249 AAQAAVEALLTH

-3280 GPVGAKAPLV
+3280 GPVGSETPLV
-3290 RFEQDRLSVH
+3290 RFDGDRLAIH

-3311 LLEDFERAYNQVR
+3311 LIEDFERAYNQVLQ
-3324 EGKPI
+3324 GKPI

-3335 TSFRDWAIRLSE
+3335 TSFQDWAIRLAE
-3347 HAAAGGFD
+3347 HAADGGFD

-3368 TVPVDGRGDAT
+3368 VLPVDGRGEAT
-3379 NASLRSVTVR
+3379 VASMRSVTAR
-3389 LPAAET
+3389 LSAAET
-3395 GALLRDVPKA
+3395 GALLRDVPKV

-3419 RVLRDWTGGTA
+3419 RVLRDWTGGTP
-3430 VVDLEGHGR
+3430 VIDLEGHGR
-3439 EDLFDDIDLSRTV
+3439 EELFSDVDLSRTV

-3462 LDVPDDWGTAL
+3462 LDVPDDWGAAL

-3519 LESDESPRS
+3519 IESDESPRS

-3539 VESGELELTWYYAE
+3539 VETGELELTWYYAE
-3553 GIHEESTVDTLAA
+3553 GVHQRSTMDTLAA
-3566 AMATALREI
+3566 AMTTALREI
-3575 IRHCAEPG
+3575 IRHCADPDT
-3583 AGGRTPSDFPLA
+3583 GGRTPSDFPLA

-3601 VDELVGEGR
+3601 VDDLVGTGATV
-3610 EIEDVY
+3610 EDVY

-3642 GFVLDGVEDLA
+3642 GFVLDGVSDLA

-3684 VQRQVPVPIAR
+3684 VQRQAPVPIAR
-3695 HDWRG
+3695 HDWRD
-3700 RTPDERDQAW
+3700 RTEDERDQAW
-3710 QDLLA
+3710 QNLLA
-3715 ADRAHGLDFTEMPLL
+3715 ADRAQGLDLTEMPLL

-3793 AAEEHW
+3793 AAEAHW

-3810 RLPYGRAPAQAHT
+3810 RLPYDRAPAQAHT
-3823 SRSSEWL
+3823 TRSSQWL

-3860 LVLARLSGERDV
+3860 LVLSRLSGERDV

-3899 PVRTTVTGA
+3899 PVRVTVTGA
-3908 DVTEWLAE
+3908 PVAEWLAE
-3916 LQAGQVES
+3916 LQAAQVES

-3954 YPIDQASTPGLR
+3954 YPIDKASTRGLR

-3971 AAETTNYPISIVAS
+3971 AAETTNYPISVVAS
-3985 PGEQLSLDIG
+3985 PREQLTLDVG
-3995 YDPALFDSETAERIT
+3995 YDPDLFDAETAERIT
-4010 RQLLAVLD
+4010 RQLTAVLE
-4018 AFSAGPGSLEDID
+4018 AFGTHRTLEDID
-4031 LLTTAERQQ
+4031 LLTEAERRQ
-4040 VLHDWND
+4040 VLSDWND
-4047 TSHPLPDDDLTELF
+4047 TARPLPQDDLTELF
-4061 AEQVRQAPEAVAVA
+4061 AAQVRRAPDAIAVA
-4075 GDGIRLTYAELD
+4075 GDGISLTYAELD
-4087 RQSDRL
+4087 QRSDRL
-4093 ARYLVS
+4093 ARHLVS
-4099 LGAGPET
+4099 LGARPET

-4136 TRAPEPRL
+4136 TRAPAPRL
-4144 KTLLSGVKILVT
+4144 KTLLSGAKILVT
-4156 DDRWRDTAAK
+4156 DDTWRDTAEE
-4166 VHSGPTVV
+4166 VHSGPIVV
-4174 PGERTA
+4174 PGDQTA
-4180 AVRLPKADPAN
+4180 DVQLPKADPGN

-4206 GVAPTRRDIV
+4206 GVAPSRRDIV

-4222 RFAGHRRVLLHAS
+4222 RFAQHHRVLLHAS

-4247 PLLGGGTVVVA
+4247 PLLNGGTVVVA
-4258 PPGDLDLDTIGR
+4258 PPGDLDLDTMGR
-4270 LFAEHRVDAAF
+4270 LLAEYRVGCAF

-4296 IFRGLKE
+4296 IFRGLRE
-4303 VWAGGDAVPSAAV
+4303 VWTGGDAVPSAAV
-4316 RRVRET
+4316 RRVREA

-4387 AGLARGYYSAPG
+4387 AGLARGYYGAPG

-4426 TARGELDFAGRVDEQ
+4426 TANGELDFAGRVDEQ

-4461 PGISQAAVLAREDH
+4461 PGIAQAAVLAREDH
-4475 GVKRLVAYYL
+4475 GVKRLVAYYT
-4485 GEADELP
+4485 GDADELP
-4492 AFLGRTLP
+4492 AFLSRTLP

-4506 AFVRLDRFPLNRN
+4506 AFVRLDRLPLNVN
-4519 GKLDRNALPAPD
+4519 GKLDRKALPAPD
-4531 FAATGVR
+4531 FGATGTR

-4544 AERVLARI
+4544 AERTLAAI

-4608 HAGGDRGPKA
+4608 HAGGDHGPRA

-4623 VGEAPLAPIQRWY
+4623 VGEAPLTPIQRWY

-4648 VLEFAEDVD
+4648 VLEFAEDID
-4657 EPALRRALATVW
+4657 EPALRRALAEVW
-4669 AHHDALRLRFDET
+4669 AHHDALRLRFNGT
-4682 QHSDPPGPAELLVG
+4682 QHCDPPGPVELLVG
-4696 EPVFDVQRGPLLNA
+4696 EPAFDVKRGPLLNA

-4742 RGDDLEPKTTSF
+4742 RGEALEPKTTSF
-4754 LAWARRLAE
+4754 LAWSRRLAD

-4768 GFDDELAHWQALP
+4768 GFDDELAHWQSLP
-4781 PVTPGEPG
+4781 PVPPRDPGVL
-4789 IIADTREV
+4789 ADTREV

-4838 EIPVIDL
+4838 ETPVIDL

-4850 EGLFEGV
+4850 EDLFDGV

-4880 GPALKSVKEQ
+4880 GPALKAVKEQ

-4911 PAIDPQVSFN
+4911 PAIEPQVSFN

-4926 SAAEGGLFRVG
+4926 SAAEGGLFRAG
-4937 SLDADVDPEAPRTHM
+4937 SLDADVDPDAPRTHV

-4965 LTWSHANAGNAVE
+4965 LTWSHATTGVE
-4978 TLAEQML
+4978 ALAEQML
-4985 SALREIIAHCAEPDA
+4985 TALREIIAHCAEPGA

-5011 ALDQAGVDRLVA
+5011 ALDQSTVDRLVA
-5023 GRAVEDIYPLTP
+5023 GQAVEDIYPLTP

-5057 TFVLEGVTDPQRLGA
+5057 TFVLEGVTDPQRLGQ

-5102 EAELPV
+5102 AAELPV
-5108 RHLDWTELDTHDAEL
+5108 RHLDWTTVDDREAEL
-5123 ARLLAEDRAEGL
+5123 ARLLAEDRAQGL
-5135 DLAVAPLARIA
+5135 DLAVAPLARVA
-5146 LARLSDTEV
+5146 LARLSATEV
-5155 LVLWTF
+5155 QVLWTF

-5189 RPPFRDYLAWLGE
+5189 RPPFRDYLAWLGQ
-5202 HDQAASEEFWRTA
+5202 HDQAAAEQFWRTA
-5215 LAGIEGPTQLPTDR
+5215 LAGVEGPTQLPGDR

-5242 LPVHLDRAAT
+5242 LPVRLDRAAT

-5296 PAEVSGVDDIPGIF
+5296 PAEVPGVDDIPGIF

-5316 RVAVDRGLPVA
+5316 RVSVDRGAPVA

-5357 PGGVN
+5357 PGGVH

-5371 NYPITGAAAGHGLT
+5371 NYPITGASAGHGLT

-5396 FPITVVAS
+5396 FPVTVVAS
-5404 PGSELTVDVGYDPAL
+5404 PGPELTVDVGYDPAL
-5419 FDPATVTSLAA
+5419 FDPATVTGLAA
-5430 RLLEILSGLT
+5430 RLLEILRGLT
-5440 ADGDRTLGSV
+5440 ADGTRTLGAV
-5450 PIMTAAETQLL
+5450 PVVTPAETQLL
-5461 AERTATCGPP
+5461 AERADTGGEP
-5471 EPRSLPDLFAE
+5471 EPRSLPEVFGD

-5495 DGEPVTYAELNRRA
+5495 GGAPVTYAELNRRA

-5522 PEEPVGLAVDH
+5522 PEEPVGLAVGH
-5533 ADAVIAELA
+5533 ADAVVAELA
-5542 VVKAGGAYLPID
+5542 VAKAGGAYLPLD
-5554 ARAPLDRQR
+5554 PRAPLERQR
-5563 MLLGGVRFIVAAEE
+5563 ILLDGVRFVVSREE

-5592 PDSDP
+5592 PDTDP
-5597 ELGTDPDQAVCVM
+5597 EIAVDPDQAACVM
-5610 YTSGSSGVPK
+5610 YTSGSAGTPK
-5620 GVVVRHRDIAA
+5620 GVVVRHRDVTA
-5631 LAADHRFRGGAHER
+5631 LAGDHRFRGGAHER

-5668 GWVVTSPD
+5668 GWVVTGPD
-5676 TGLDAPLLRGLVR
+5676 TGTDAPLLRGLVR
-5689 EHGLTSV
+5689 EHGLTAV

-5701 LFRILA
+5701 LFRVLA
-5707 QETPECFAGLREVWT
+5707 QETPECFTGLREVWT

-5752 TTVFATAYPMDA
+5752 TTVFATAYPMDDTV
-5764 PPPDR
+5764 PDR
-5769 IPIGRPLDGARV
+5769 IPIGRPLDGTRV

-5815 LTADRFVADPEGP
+5815 LTADRFVADPDGP
-5828 PGERMYRTGDVVRWR
+5828 PGERMYRTGDLVRWR
-5843 PDGALEFLGRRDDQ
+5843 PDGTLEFLGRRDDQ

-5872 ALARHPDVAQ
+5872 VLAKHPDVAQ
-5882 AAVLVREDQPGAKRL
+5882 AAVVVREDQPGAKQL
-5897 VAYVVSAAG
+5897 VAYVVSAV
-5906 EEALREFLARSLP
+5906 EEDKLREFLARSLP
-5919 DYLVPSVFVALDR
+5919 DYLVPPVFVALDR
-5932 LPVSANGKL
+5932 FPVSANGKL
-5941 DRRALPAP
+5941 DRHALPAP
-5949 QSAES
+5949 RAAKTR
-5954 GHVEAATET
+5954 HVEPETET
-5963 ERALAGIWAEVL
+5963 ERALAAIWAEVL
-5975 GADRVGAQD
+5975 GADRVGTQD
-5984 NFFSLGGDSLRSL
+5984 SFFALGGDSLRSL
-5997 QISAQAS
+5997 HISAQAS
-6004 ALFDVRLTPADVM
+6004 ALFDIRLTPADVLT
-6017 AARTVAALAET
+6017 ARTVAALAHT

>member
-1 MADAEPDSAA
+1 MTAQDIPAEPDATAA
-11 TVPGLFAPQVRR
+11 LPELFAAEVRK
-23 DPDGVAVEAR
+23 
-33 LADAEPD
+33 
-40 PAATVP
+40 
-46 GLFAGQVRRAPD
+46 APD
-58 ALAVEGAEARST
+58 ALAVDGAA
-70 DDEQAA
+70 
-76 KRAALPAPF
+76 
-85 AAQVREAPDALAV
+85 
-98 EGGETRFA
+98 
-106 DAEPDSAAALP
+106 
-117 GPFAAQVRRA
+117 
-127 PDGVAVEARLADAE
+127 
-141 PDPAATVPGPF
+141 
-152 TAQVREAP
+152 
-160 DALAVEGTEARLA
+160 
-173 DAEPDSAATVLGLFA
+173 
-188 AQERQEPDAVAA
+188 
-200 EARLADAEPDPAA
+200 
-213 TLPALFAAK
+213 
-222 VRQHPDA
+222 
-229 LAVESAETRLTYA
+229 RLTYA
-242 ELAGEAGKLAAY
+242 ELADAASRLAAY

-259 LRTED
+259 LRPED

-269 AERSAGVVV
+269 AQRSAELVV
-278 AELAVVIAGGA
+278 AELAVVAAGGA
-289 YVPLDRRAPDTRL
+289 YVPLDRRAPDSRL
-302 RTLLGEVGVTVLLT
+302 RTLLVEAGVTVLLT
-316 GDPVRAA
+316 DDPVRAA
-323 EVHSGRI
+323 EIHSGQI
-330 VVLGRALPE
+330 AVLGRPLPK
-339 AEFSSV
+339 ADFPSV
-345 ALHPDNLAYLM
+345 AVHPDNLAYLV

-362 GTPKGV
+362 GQPKGV

-433 LSRFEVGAIW
+433 IARYDVGAVW

-449 RVVAQEAPDCFQRVR
+449 RVVAQEAPDCFQGVR

-473 PPGAVRR
+473 PAGAVRR

-499 TTFMTAH
+499 TTFATAH
-506 AVESADVTAIPIGR
+506 AAQSADVTAMPIGR

-529 LDDALNPVPTGELY
+529 LDDALNPVAPGAPGELH

-567 PVVPGE
+567 PGVPGE

-583 WNDRGELE
+583 WNDEGELE
-591 FLGRTDDQVKI
+591 FLGRADDQVKI
-602 RGFRVELGEIEST
+602 RGFRVELGEIET
-615 LAADDTV
+615 VLAADDTV
-622 AEAVVVARQDGPG
+622 AEAVVVARADGPG
-635 MKRLVGYVVLVPGA
+635 TKRLVAYVVLVPDA
-649 LRKDLKAVVAA
+649 PRKDLKAVVAA
-660 VLPSYQVPSAIVV
+660 VLPDYQVPSAIVV

-687 RALPAPSAEPEGA
+687 KALPAPSAESADAGT
-700 EPGTDTER
+700 EPRTAIER
-708 VVAEVVTEVLGV
+708 AVAEILAEVLGL
-720 DRIGVEDD
+720 DRIGVDDD
-728 FFARGGDSILAV
+728 FFALGGDSILAV

-748 RFGADLSA
+748 AFGADLSA

-761 APTVAQLARLLESG
+761 APSVEKLALHLENG
-775 PRAEQAIPL
+775 PRAEQAIPV
-784 ASERELLPLS
+784 ASPTELLPLS
-794 PAQRRLWLLDE
+794 PAQRRLWFLDE

-810 TEYNTGVGIRLSG
+810 SEYNTGVGIRLSG
-823 PLDLDKL
+823 PLDLAAL
-830 HGALASLCA
+830 RTALAALCA

-849 SIEGQGKQRIAPT
+849 SVAGQGMQRIAPT
-862 GELPLRIA
+862 GEIPLRIA
-870 DSTPDDDTLK
+870 DSVPDDDVLK
-880 AELRAPFDLR
+880 TELSAPFDLR
-890 TGPLTRAVLFPLAP
+890 TGPLTRAVLFPSEPGA
-904 DEHLL
+904 HLL
-909 LLCQHHIVTDGR
+909 VVCQHHIVTDGR
-921 SIAVLTGELL
+921 SIAVLTDELL
-931 DLYSGASL
+931 DLYGGKTL

-945 YQDYTHWRLESE
+945 YQDYTRWRLASE

-963 YWREALD
+963 YWRETLD

-997 LPAELVRGIAEAGRA
+997 LPADLVRRVAEAGRT
-1012 QGTTLFMTLTA
+1012 QGATLFMTLTA
-1023 AVQVVL
+1023 AVQTVL
-1029 AAYSGQRDIAVG
+1029 AAYSGQRDVAVG
-1041 TAVSGRDRAELEQLT
+1041 TAVSGRDRAELEPLT

-1068 VDGAQSFDGFL
+1068 VDGAQPFDRFL
-1079 TEFRET
+1079 AEFRET
-1085 VLAAFAHGDVPF
+1085 VLAAFAHSDVPF

-1124 PLVED
+1124 PLVSE
-1129 RTVAGLQVSEYAL
+1129 RTVAGLQASEYAL

-1149 DLVVEFWPQ
+1149 DLVVEFWPR

-1173 DAATIERLTQSLEVL
+1173 DAATIERLALSLEVL
-1188 LTGVATDSARPIGD
+1188 LTGIAADPARPVGD
-1202 LPLLTDEDRR
+1202 LPLLTAEDRR
-1212 FLLPAPAE
+1212 FLLPGPPE
-1220 STPAETVPERF
+1220 SARAGTVPELF
-1231 DRCAERQPDQTAVV
+1231 DRCAEQSPDAPAVV
-1245 SGDIRRTYAEL
+1245 CGDTSLSYAEL
-1256 QSRANGLAQH
+1256 QARANRLARH
-1266 LIRQGVRPEERVGVL
+1266 LIRRGVRPEERVGVL
-1281 MDRSADL
+1281 LDRSANL

-1314 RLVLDGVSLVL
+1314 RRVLDGVSLVL
-1325 TDRTWHH
+1325 TDDTWHD
-1332 TAATVHKGTSLVVA
+1332 TAVTVHKGTSLVVK
-1346 DVDGPAPEITL
+1346 DVDEPSAAPEITL
-1357 SPQNLAYVE
+1357 SGQNLAYVE

-1377 VAVRHADVTALATD
+1377 VAVRHADVAALATD
-1391 PRFAS
+1391 PRFAG

-1419 LNGGAVIVAPPGDLD
+1419 LNGGTVVVAPPGDLD
-1434 ADAIQQLVAQH
+1434 AEVIQRLE
-1445 DITALWLT
+1445 ITALWLT

-1458 LFAEESPE
+1458 LFAEETPE

-1479 VVPPPAVRRVLDRCP
+1479 VVPPPAVQRVLDSCP
-1494 GTAVV
+1494 GIAVV

-1507 TTFATSFRMSAEVP
+1507 TTFATSFRITKEVP

-1531 DVRIRVVDDRFRLLP
+1531 DVRIRVVDDRLRLLP

-1561 RGYFGLPGLTAERF
+1561 RGYFGQPGLTADRF
-1575 VADPFGEPG
+1575 VADPFGNPG
-1584 SRMYRTGDLGRWRT
+1584 DRMYRTGDLGRWRT

-1621 AEIERALAAEEGVA
+1621 AEIERALAAEKDVT
-1635 QAFVTIRAT
+1635 QAFVTIRAI

-1657 NIDTE
+1657 TLDTE
-1662 ALRRAV
+1662 ALRQAV

-1676 VPSVLVPLAELP
+1676 VPSVLVPLAGLP
-1688 LTTNGKVDR
+1688 LTANGKVDR

-1702 PQVASE
+1702 PRTSSE
-1708 RMVVP
+1708 RTVAP

-1730 LDRVGVDD
+1730 LDRVSVDD

-1751 QVSSRARQAGLSV
+1751 QVSARARQAGLSV

-1775 AALAPTVSE
+1775 AALAPTVGE
-1784 AAAIPA
+1784 ATAVAA

-1805 WFFGLDADRFDQTI
+1805 WFFGLGADRFDQTI
-1819 AVELPADVDLTALIR
+1819 AVELPADVDLTALIS

-1839 SERHDALRMRF
+1839 SEQHDALRMRF
-1850 SHDREAWHQHNAP
+1850 SHDRDAWHQHNAA

-1874 LTGEPRTL
+1874 LSGEPRTL

-1911 REEPIDLGPRTTS
+1911 RGEPIDLGPRTTS
-1924 YREWAS
+1924 FREWAQK
-1930 RLAEHA
+1930 LAEHA
-1936 AAGGFDDELA
+1936 EAGGFDDELA

-1951 PTPAPLP
+1951 PAPTPLP
-1958 VDGPAENTFGRA
+1958 VDGTAENTFGQA

-1977 TAAETRALLRE
+1977 TADETHALLRQ

-2001 LAALGRVLGVWT
+2001 LAALGRVLGDWT
-2013 GHLPVIDLEGHGR
+2013 GSQPVVDLEGHGR

-2040 WFTSIF
+2040 WFTSMF

-2118 SPETVRPHLLEV
+2118 SPDTVRPHLLEV
-2130 VGRVEGEELE
+2130 VGRVEGGELE
-2140 LAWHYAEGVHEESTV
+2140 LAWHYAEGVHEKSTV

-2182 PSDFPLAA
+2182 PSDFPLAGLD
-2190 IEQAGVD
+2190 QAGVD
-2197 ALIGDGRDVE
+2197 ALVGDGRDVE

-2233 EQVSFTVDDVPDPQ
+2233 EQVSFTVDEVPDPQ
-2247 LLGEAWR
+2247 RLGEAWQ

-2275 LQIVHRKVELP
+2275 LQVVQRAVELP
-2286 VSYTDWSTVD
+2286 VSYVDWSTVD
-2296 AEEALKLLLEQD
+2296 PEQALEQLLAQD
-2308 LAEGFDLAH
+2308 LAEGFDLAQ
-2317 APLARLVIAKE
+2317 APLARLVIARE
-2328 SATRVRVLWTF
+2328 SATKVRVLWTF

-2384 RAEAHWRAELAGV
+2384 RAEEHWRTELAGV
-2397 APTPLPLERPAAR
+2397 TPTPLPLERPAVR
-2410 THTSSSTGRIPVE
+2410 THTSSSTGRIAVE
-2423 LDDETSAAVYAFAR
+2423 LDDETSTAVYAFAR
-2437 RNRLTV
+2437 RHRLTV
-2443 NTVVQGAWAALL
+2443 NTLVQGAWAALL

-2488 NTLPVHVRLDG
+2488 NTLPVRVRLDG
-2499 TRAVTDWLRDL
+2499 TRGVADWLRDL

-2552 SELRDVRAAERT
+2552 SQLRDIRAAERT

-2574 GRKLSLILTHDPER
+2574 GRRLSMILTHDPAR
-2588 IGDSAAARLGAHLE
+2588 IGDTAAARLAAHLE
-2602 ALVRGMVAAPH
+2602 ALVRGMIAAPH
-2613 EPVSRVPMLSE
+2613 EPLSRVPMLSAAE
-2624 TEIEQLLAERNETAR
+2624 VTHLLAERNETAR
-2639 PLPAKSVPELFEA
+2639 PLPAKAVPELFEA
-2652 QVRRTPD
+2652 QARRTPD
-2659 AVALL
+2659 AVALV

-2678 ANRLAHRLIAAGVR
+2678 ANRLAHRLIEAGIQ
-2692 AEDRVAVLMNRSPEL
+2692 AEDRVAVLMNRSPGL
-2707 VVAELAIVK
+2707 VVAELAIIK

-2721 LPLDLRAPADRLR
+2721 LPLDLRAPAERLR
-2734 LLLHEA
+2734 LLVQEA
-2740 EATVLLADAAWL
+2740 EANIVVTDAAWL
-2752 ATAEDVH
+2752 ATAEEVH
-2759 TGTILTGESSAPD
+2759 TGTIITGESGATD
-2772 TPPDVRVD
+2772 TPPAVRVD

-2800 SARHCDV
+2800 SARHRDV
-2807 VALTIDQRFAR
+2807 VALAIDQRFAR

-2851 PGDVDVETLGRSLTA
+2851 PGDVDVETLGRSLTT
-2866 HGVTGAFLTTGLF
+2866 HDVTGAFLTTGLF

-2931 FATVHPLPGEIPDVV
+2931 FATVHPLPGEVPDVV

-2961 DDLRLVPPG
+2961 DDLRLAPPG

-2985 YLGRSGLTAD
+2985 YLGRSGLTAE

-3058 AAVLARADGGVKRLV
+3058 AAVLAREDGGVKRLV
-3073 AYIVGETDGLAEF
+3073 AYVVGETGGLAEF

-3135 RERAIA
+3135 RERTIA

-3203 ATTAVE
+3203 STAAVE

-3221 IQRWFFATQTVEP
+3221 IQRWFFATQTAEP

-3241 HLGTLDPD
+3241 RLGTVDPD

-3266 MRFARGETHWLQEN
+3266 IRFARGETHWLQEN
-3280 GPVGAKAPLV
+3280 GPVGAETPLV
-3290 RFEQDRLSVH
+3290 SFDQDRLSVH

-3311 LLEDFERAYNQVR
+3311 LIEDFERAYNQVL
-3324 EGKPI
+3324 EGQPI

-3335 TSFRDWAIRLSE
+3335 TSFRDWAIRLAE

-3368 TVPVDGRGDAT
+3368 TAPVDGRGDAT
-3379 NASLRSVTVR
+3379 VASMRSVTVR
-3389 LPAAET
+3389 LSAAET

-3419 RVLRDWTGGTA
+3419 RVLRDWTGGTP

-3439 EDLFDDIDLSRTV
+3439 EELFDDVDLSRTV

-3462 LDVPDDWGTAL
+3462 LDVPDDWGAAL

-3493 RYLTGTAPEIDP
+3493 RYLTGAAPEIDP

-3519 LESDESPRS
+3519 LDSDESPRS

-3539 VESGELELTWYYAE
+3539 VETGELELTWYYAE
-3553 GIHEESTVDTLAA
+3553 GVHNRSTMDTLAA
-3566 AMATALREI
+3566 AMTTALREI

-3601 VDELVGEGR
+3601 VDELVGDGR
-3610 EIEDVY
+3610 EVEDVY

-3642 GFVLDGVEDLA
+3642 GFVLDGVRSETDLA
-3653 ALERAWQRVV
+3653 ALERAWQQVV

-3684 VQRQVPVPIAR
+3684 VQRQVAVPIAR

-3715 ADRAHGLDFTEMPLL
+3715 ADRAQGLDFTEMPLL

-3769 SGAELPERPPF
+3769 ARAELPERPPF

-3810 RLPYGRAPAQAHT
+3810 RLPYDRAPAQAHT

-3899 PVRTTVTGA
+3899 PVRATVTGG
-3908 DVTEWLAE
+3908 DVTEWLAQ
-3916 LQAGQVES
+3916 LQSAQVES

-3934 LQAWSGCGGSL
+3934 LQSWSGCGGSL

-3954 YPIDQASTPGLR
+3954 YPIDNASTPGLR

-3971 AAETTNYPISIVAS
+3971 AAETTNYPISVVAS
-3985 PGEQLSLDIG
+3985 PGEQLTLDVG
-3995 YDPALFDSETAERIT
+3995 YDPDLFDTETAKRIT

-4031 LLTTAERQQ
+4031 LLTAAERRQ

-4047 TSHPLPDDDLTELF
+4047 TSQPLPEGDLAELF
-4061 AEQVRQAPEAVAVA
+4061 AEQVRQAPDAVAVA

-4087 RQSDRL
+4087 RRSGRL

-4099 LGAGPET
+4099 LGAKPET

-4156 DDRWRDTAAK
+4156 DDAWRDTARK
-4166 VHSGPTVV
+4166 VHSGPIVV
-4174 PGERTA
+4174 PGDQTA

-4206 GVAPTRRDIV
+4206 GVAPSRRDIV

-4222 RFAGHRRVLLHAS
+4222 RFATHHRILLHAS

-4247 PLLGGGTVVVA
+4247 PLLNGGTVVVA
-4258 PPGDLDLDTIGR
+4258 PPGDLDLETIGR

-4296 IFRGLKE
+4296 IFRGLRE

-4316 RRVRET
+4316 RRVREA

-4342 AHPVLGPV
+4342 SHPVLGPV

-4387 AGLARGYYSAPG
+4387 AGLARGYYGAPG
-4399 LTAERFLPDPFGPP
+4399 LTAERFLPDPFGTP

-4426 TARGELDFAGRVDEQ
+4426 TALGELDFAGRVDEQ

-4475 GVKRLVAYYL
+4475 GVKRLVAYYT
-4485 GEADELP
+4485 GDADELP
-4492 AFLGRTLP
+4492 AFLGQTLP
-4500 DYMVPA
+4500 DYLIPA
-4506 AFVRLDRFPLNRN
+4506 AFVRLDRLPLNGN
-4519 GKLDRNALPAPD
+4519 GKLDRHALPAPE
-4531 FAATGVR
+4531 FAASGAR

-4544 AERVLARI
+4544 AERVLAGI

-4608 HAGGDRGPKA
+4608 HAGGDHGPKA

-4623 VGEAPLAPIQRWY
+4623 VGEAPLTPIQRWY

-4657 EPALRRALATVW
+4657 EPALRRALQVVW
-4669 AHHDALRLRFDET
+4669 EHHDALRLRFDEA
-4682 QHSDPPGPAELLVG
+4682 QHSDPAGPVELLVG
-4696 EPVFDVQRGPLLNA
+4696 EPEFDLKRGPLLNA

-4742 RGDDLEPKTTSF
+4742 RGEDLEPKTTSF
-4754 LAWARRLAE
+4754 LAWSRRLAE

-4768 GFDDELAHWQALP
+4768 GFDDELAHWKSLP
-4781 PVTPGEPG
+4781 PVRQSDPGV
-4789 IIADTREV
+4789 ITDTREV
-4797 TVRLTAEETR
+4797 AVRLTAEETR

-4817 RTQVNDVL
+4817 RTHVNDVL
-4825 LTALGRVLRDWTG
+4825 LAALGRVLRDWTG

-4850 EGLFEGV
+4850 EDLFEGI

-4867 SMFPVALDVPDEW
+4867 TMFPVALDVPDDW
-4880 GPALKSVKEQ
+4880 GRALKAVKEQ
-4890 LRAIPRRGIGYG
+4890 LRAVPRRGIGYG

-4926 SAAEGGLFRVG
+4926 STPENGLFRVG
-4937 SLDADVDPEAPRTHM
+4937 SLDADVDPDAPRTHV

-4965 LTWSHANAGNAVE
+4965 LTWSHATVGDTAE
-4978 TLAEQML
+4978 SLAEQML
-4985 SALREIIAHCAEPDA
+4985 VALREIIAHCAEPNA

-5011 ALDQAGVDRLVA
+5011 ALDQAGVDQLVE
-5023 GRAVEDIYPLTP
+5023 GRNVEDIYPLTP

-5057 TFVLEGVTDPQRLGA
+5057 TFVLEGVTDPQRLGE
-5072 AWQQVVDRTPVLR
+5072 AWQQVVDRIPVLR

-5108 RHLDWTELDTHDAEL
+5108 QHLDWTGLDGHQTEL
-5123 ARLLAEDRAEGL
+5123 ARLLAEDRAQGL
-5135 DLAVAPLARIA
+5135 DLAVAPLARVA

-5170 VFQVLSDVCTAYAG
+5170 VFQILSDVCTAYAG

-5202 HDQAASEEFWRTA
+5202 HDEAAAEQFWRTA
-5215 LAGIEGPTQLPTDR
+5215 LAGVEGPTQLPSDR

-5242 LPVHLDRAAT
+5242 LPVRLDRSAT

-5296 PAEVSGVDDIPGIF
+5296 PADVPGVDDIPGIF

-5316 RVAVDRGLPVA
+5316 RVTVDRGVPVA

-5396 FPITVVAS
+5396 FPVTVVAS
-5404 PGSELTVDVGYDPAL
+5404 PGSELSVDVGYDPAL
-5419 FDPATVTSLAA
+5419 FDPETVTDLAA
-5430 RLLEILSGLT
+5430 RLLEILTGLT
-5440 ADGDRTLGSV
+5440 ADGDRALGDV
-5450 PIMTAAETQLL
+5450 PVITAAEIRLL
-5461 AERTATCGPP
+5461 AERAGTCGEP
-5471 EPRSLPDLFAE
+5471 EPRSLPDLFAD
-5482 QVRLRPNALAAVL
+5482 QVRVRPNALAAVL
-5495 DGEPVTYAELNRRA
+5495 GGEPVTYAELNRRA

-5533 ADAVIAELA
+5533 AAAVVAELA
-5542 VVKAGGAYLPID
+5542 VAKAGGAYLPID
-5554 ARAPLDRQR
+5554 ARAPIERQR
-5563 MLLGGVRFIVAAEE
+5563 VLLDGVRFIVAAEE
-5577 HPLGQTVLLS
+5577 HPLAQTVLLS
-5587 SVDDE
+5587 SLDDE

-5597 ELGTDPDQAVCVM
+5597 DITVDPDQAACVM
-5610 YTSGSSGVPK
+5610 FTSGSSGVPK
-5620 GVVVRHRDIAA
+5620 GVVVRHRDVAA
-5631 LAADHRFRGGAHER
+5631 LAADRRFRCGAHER

-5652 AFDASTYEL
+5652 AFDAATYEL

-5676 TGLDAPLLRGLVR
+5676 AGLDAPLLRGLVR
-5689 EHGLTSV
+5689 EHGLTAV

-5707 QETPECFAGLREVWT
+5707 QETPECFTGLREVWT
-5722 GGDVVPAEAVRRVL
+5722 GGDVVPAEPVRRVL

-5743 VVDGYGPTE
+5743 IVDGYGPTE
-5752 TTVFATAYPMDA
+5752 MTVFATAYPMDA

-5769 IPIGRPLDGARV
+5769 IPIGRPLDGTRA

-5815 LTADRFVADPEGP
+5815 LTADRFVADPDGP
-5828 PGERMYRTGDVVRWR
+5828 PGERMYRTGDLVRWR
-5843 PDGALEFLGRRDDQ
+5843 PDGTLEFLGRRDDQ

-5872 ALARHPDVAQ
+5872 VLAKHPDVAQ
-5882 AAVLVREDQPGAKRL
+5882 AAVLVREDQPGAKQL

-5906 EEALREFLARSLP
+5906 ENVLREFLARSLP

-5949 QSAES
+5949 RAAET
-5954 GHVEAATET
+5954 GHVEPRTET

-5975 GADRVGAQD
+5975 GADRVGTRD
-5984 NFFSLGGDSLRSL
+5984 SFFALGGDSLRSL
-5997 QISAQAS
+5997 HISAKAS
-6004 ALFDVRLTPADVM
+6004 ALFDVRLTPADVL

>member
-1 MADAEPDSAA
+1 MTAQDIPAETDAVGS
-11 TVPGLFAPQVRR
+11 
-23 DPDGVAVEAR
+23 
-33 LADAEPD
+33 
-40 PAATVP
+40 
-46 GLFAGQVRRAPD
+46 
-58 ALAVEGAEARST
+58 
-70 DDEQAA
+70 
-76 KRAALPAPF
+76 LPELF
-85 AAQVREAPDALAV
+85 AAQVRSAPDAIAV
-98 EGGETRFA
+98 
-106 DAEPDSAAALP
+106 
-117 GPFAAQVRRA
+117 
-127 PDGVAVEARLADAE
+127 DGA
-141 PDPAATVPGPF
+141 
-152 TAQVREAP
+152 
-160 DALAVEGTEARLA
+160 
-173 DAEPDSAATVLGLFA
+173 S
-188 AQERQEPDAVAA
+188 
-200 EARLADAEPDPAA
+200 
-213 TLPALFAAK
+213 
-222 VRQHPDA
+222 
-229 LAVESAETRLTYA
+229 TRLTYA
-242 ELAGEAGKLAAY
+242 ELADEAARLAAY
-254 LLRLG
+254 LVRLG
-259 LRTED
+259 LRAED

-269 AERSAGVVV
+269 AERSAALVVG
-278 AELAVVIAGGA
+278 ELAVVTAGGA
-289 YVPLDRRAPDTRL
+289 YVPLDRRAPDSRL
-302 RTLLGEVGVTVLLT
+302 RALLVEAGVTVLLT
-316 GDPVRAA
+316 DDPVRASEIHTGQIA
-323 EVHSGRI
+323 
-330 VVLGRALPE
+330 VLGLSLPE
-339 AEFSSV
+339 ADFPSV
-345 ALHPDNLAYLM
+345 AVHPDNLAYLV

-362 GTPKGV
+362 GKPKGV

-381 RRFAGD
+381 RRFAGN

-393 LHSPAAFDASTYEMW
+393 LHSTAAFDASTYEMW

-433 LSRFEVGAIW
+433 LSRYDVGAVW

-449 RVVAQEAPDCFQRVR
+449 RVVAQEAPDCFQGVR

-473 PPGAVRR
+473 PAGAARR

-499 TTFMTAH
+499 TTFATAH
-506 AVESADVTAIPIGR
+506 AVQPADVTTVPIGR
-520 PLDGVRAYV
+520 PLDDVRAYV
-529 LDDALNPVPTGELY
+529 LDDALNPVAPGEPGELH

-567 PVVPGE
+567 PRVPGE

-583 WNDRGELE
+583 WNDQGELE

-602 RGFRVELGEIEST
+602 RGFRVELGEIET
-615 LAADDTV
+615 VLAADETV

-635 MKRLVGYVVLVPGA
+635 TKRLVAYVVLVPDTA
-649 LRKDLKAVVAA
+649 RKDLKTVVAA

-687 RALPAPSAEPEGA
+687 KALPAPSAESADVGT
-700 EPGTDTER
+700 EPRTDTER
-708 VVAEVVTEVLGV
+708 AVAEIVTEVLGL

-728 FFARGGDSILAV
+728 FFALGGDSILAV

-748 RFGADLSA
+748 AFGADLSA

-761 APTVAQLARLLESG
+761 ASSVEKLAQLLENG

-784 ASERELLPLS
+784 ASPTDLLPLS

-823 PLDLDKL
+823 PLDPAALRT
-830 HGALASLCA
+830 ALASLCA
-839 RHESLRTTFD
+839 RHESLHTTFE
-849 SIEGQGKQRIAPT
+849 SVAGQGMQRIAPT
-862 GELPLRIA
+862 GEIPLDIA
-870 DSTPDDDTLK
+870 DSAPDDDTLK
-880 AELRAPFDLR
+880 AELSAPFDLR

-921 SIAVLTGELL
+921 SIAVLTDELL
-931 DLYSGASL
+931 DRYSGTKL
-939 PPLPLG
+939 TPLPLG
-945 YQDYTHWRLESE
+945 YRDYTQWRLASE

-963 YWREALD
+963 YWRGALD

-980 RPRPPQRTTEG
+980 RPRPAQRTTAG

-997 LPAELVRGIAEAGRA
+997 LPADLVRRVAEAGRT
-1012 QGTTLFMTLTA
+1012 QGATLFMTLTA

-1068 VDGAQSFDGFL
+1068 VDGTQPFDRFL
-1079 TEFRET
+1079 ADFRET

-1124 PLVED
+1124 PLVAN

-1149 DLVVEFWPQ
+1149 DLVVEFWPE

-1173 DAATIERLTQSLEVL
+1173 DAATIERLALSLEVL
-1188 LTGVATDSARPIGD
+1188 LTGIAADPARPVGD
-1202 LPLLTDEDRR
+1202 LPLLTAEDRR
-1212 FLLPAPAE
+1212 FLLPSQPE
-1220 STPAETVPERF
+1220 RTPAETVPDMF
-1231 DRCAERQPDQTAVV
+1231 DRCAEQSPDATAVV
-1245 SGDIRRTYAEL
+1245 CGDLSLTYAEL
-1256 QSRANGLAQH
+1256 QSRANRLAQH
-1266 LIRQGVRPEERVGVL
+1266 LIRRGITPEERVGVL
-1281 MDRSADL
+1281 LDRSADL

-1314 RLVLDGVSLVL
+1314 SRVLDGVSLVL
-1325 TDRTWHH
+1325 TDDTWHD
-1332 TAATVHKGTSLVVA
+1332 TAVTVHKGTSLVVA
-1346 DVDGPAPEITL
+1346 DVDEPSTTPETAL
-1357 SPQNLAYVE
+1357 SAQNLAYVE

-1377 VAVRHADVTALATD
+1377 VAVRHADVTALAID
-1391 PRFAS
+1391 PCFAG

-1419 LNGGAVIVAPPGDLD
+1419 LNGGTVVVAPPGDLD
-1434 ADAIQQLVAQH
+1434 ADVIRQLVAKRQ
-1445 DITALWLT
+1445 ITALWLT

-1458 LFAEESPE
+1458 LFAEETPD

-1479 VVPPPAVRRVLDRCP
+1479 VVPPPAVRRVLDSCP
-1494 GTAVV
+1494 GIAVV

-1507 TTFATSFRMSAEVP
+1507 TTFATSFRITTEVP
-1521 DVIPIGTPLR
+1521 DVIPIGTPLQ
-1531 DVRIRVVDDRFRLLP
+1531 DVQIRVVDDRLRLLP

-1561 RGYFGLPGLTAERF
+1561 RGYFDQPGMTADRF
-1575 VADPFGEPG
+1575 VADPSGAPG
-1584 SRMYRTGDLGRWRT
+1584 ARMYRTGDLGRWRT

-1621 AEIERALAAEEGVA
+1621 AEIERALAAEPDVT
-1635 QAFVTIRAT
+1635 QAFVTIRTT

-1657 NIDTE
+1657 NVDTE

-1688 LTTNGKVDR
+1688 LTANGKVDR

-1702 PQVASE
+1702 PQTSSE
-1708 RMVVP
+1708 RTTAP

-1775 AALAPTVSE
+1775 DALAPTVSE
-1784 AAAIPA
+1784 ATAIPA

-1805 WFFGLDADRFDQTI
+1805 WFFGLDTDRFDQTI
-1819 AVELPADVDLTALIR
+1819 AVELPADVDLTALIP

-1850 SHDREAWHQHNAP
+1850 SHDRDAWHQHNAA
-1863 VGEGH
+1863 VEEGH
-1868 TLLRWS
+1868 TLLRWTLS
-1874 LTGEPRTL
+1874 GQPRTL

-1911 REEPIDLGPRTTS
+1911 RGEPIDLGPRTTS
-1924 YREWAS
+1924 FREWAG

-1936 AAGGFDDELA
+1936 EAGGFDDELA

-1951 PTPAPLP
+1951 PTPTPLP
-1958 VDGPAENTFGRA
+1958 VDGTAENTFGQA

-1977 TAAETRALLRE
+1977 TADETHALLRQ

-2001 LAALGRVLGVWT
+2001 LAALGRVLGDWT
-2013 GHLPVIDLEGHGR
+2013 GNPPVIDLEGHGR

-2106 GLTLHRELALDV
+2106 DLYPALHRELELDV
-2118 SPETVRPHLLEV
+2118 ASDTVRPHLLEV
-2130 VGRVEGEELE
+2130 VGRVEGGELE
-2140 LAWHYAEGVHEESTV
+2140 LAWHYAEGVHEKSTV

-2182 PSDFPLAA
+2182 PSDFPLAGLD
-2190 IEQAGVD
+2190 QSTVD
-2197 ALIGDGRDVE
+2197 YLVGDGRDVE

-2233 EQVSFTVDDVPDPQ
+2233 EQVSFTVDEVPDPQ
-2247 LLGEAWR
+2247 RLGEAWR

-2275 LQIVHRKVELP
+2275 LQVVQRAVELP
-2286 VSYTDWSTVD
+2286 VSYLDWSTVD
-2296 AEEALKLLLEQD
+2296 PEEALEKLLAQD
-2308 LAEGFDLAH
+2308 LAEGFDLAQ
-2317 APLARLVIAKE
+2317 APLARLVIARE
-2328 SATRVRVLWTF
+2328 SATKVRVLWTF

-2375 AWLAAQDDE
+2375 AWLADQDEE
-2384 RAEAHWRAELAGV
+2384 RAEEHWRAELAGV
-2397 APTPLPLERPAAR
+2397 TPTSLPVERPAVR
-2410 THTSSSTGRIPVE
+2410 THSSSSTGRIPVE

-2437 RNRLTV
+2437 RHRLTV

-2488 NTLPVHVRLDG
+2488 NTLPVRVRLDG
-2499 TRAVTDWLRDL
+2499 TRGVADWLRDL

-2533 GGSLFD
+2533 GGNLFD

-2574 GRKLSLILTHDPER
+2574 GRRLSLILTHDPAR
-2588 IGDSAAARLGAHLE
+2588 IGDPAAARLAAHLE

-2613 EPVSRVPMLSE
+2613 EPVSRVPMLSDA
-2624 TEIEQLLAERNETAR
+2624 EIKHLLAERNETAR
-2639 PLPAKSVPELFEA
+2639 PLPKAAVPELFEA
-2652 QVRRTPD
+2652 QARRTPD
-2659 AVALL
+2659 AVALV
-2664 TDDEQI
+2664 TDDEEI
-2670 TYRELDVR
+2670 TYRELDLR
-2678 ANRLAHRLIAAGVR
+2678 ANRLAHRLINAGVL
-2692 AEDRVAVLMNRSPEL
+2692 AEDRVAVLMDRSPEL
-2707 VVAELAIVK
+2707 VVAELAILK

-2721 LPLDLRAPADRLR
+2721 LPLDLRAPAERLK
-2734 LLLHEA
+2734 LLLSEA
-2740 EATVLLADAAWL
+2740 EAAVLVADAAWL
-2752 ATAEDVH
+2752 ATAEEVH
-2759 TGTILTGESSAPD
+2759 SGTILTGESGTSETSPA
-2772 TPPDVRVD
+2772 VRVD

-2807 VALTIDQRFAR
+2807 VALTADQRFAR

-2851 PGDVDVETLGRSLTA
+2851 PGDVDVETLGRSLTT

-2910 VQAACPDTLVAD
+2910 VRAACPDTLVAD

-2931 FATVHPLPGEIPDVV
+2931 FATVHPLPGEVPDVV
-2946 PIGGPLDHTRVYVLD
+2946 PIGGPLDHTRGYVLD
-2961 DDLRLVPPG
+2961 DGLRLVPPG
-2970 APGELHIAGAGLARG
+2970 APGELHLAGAGLARG
-2985 YLGRSGLTAD
+2985 YLGRPGLTAE

-3058 AAVLARADGGVKRLV
+3058 AAVLARSDGGVKRLV
-3073 AYIVGETDGLAEF
+3073 AYVVGETDGLAEF

-3110 NGKLDRQALPTP
+3110 NGKLDRQALPMP

-3135 RERAIA
+3135 RERTIA

-3148 SVDRVGAT
+3148 GVERVGAT

-3192 TPAALAAAART
+3192 TPAALATAART
-3203 ATTAVE
+3203 ATAAVE

-3221 IQRWFFATQTVEP
+3221 IQQWFFTTQTAEP

-3241 HLGTLDPD
+3241 RLGTVDSD
-3249 AARAAVEALLTH
+3249 AANAAVEALLTH

-3280 GPVGAKAPLV
+3280 GPVGAEAPLV

-3311 LLEDFERAYNQVR
+3311 LLEDFERAYHQVL

-3335 TSFRDWAIRLSE
+3335 TSFRDWALRLAE

-3355 DELGYWRGVSGRT
+3355 DELGYWRAVSGRT
-3368 TVPVDGRGDAT
+3368 TLPVDGRGDST
-3379 NASLRSVTVR
+3379 VASMRSVTVR
-3389 LPAAET
+3389 LSAAET
-3395 GALLRDVPKA
+3395 RALLRDVPA
-3405 YRTQVN
+3405 VYRTQVN
-3411 DVLLTALG
+3411 DVLLAALG

-3439 EDLFDDIDLSRTV
+3439 EELFDDVDLSRTV

-3539 VESGELELTWYYAE
+3539 VETGELELTWYYAE
-3553 GIHEESTVDTLAA
+3553 GVHHQSTMDTLAA
-3566 AMATALREI
+3566 AMTTALREI

-3595 ALDQST
+3595 VLDQST
-3601 VDELVGEGR
+3601 VDELVGDGR
-3610 EIEDVY
+3610 EVEDIY

-3642 GFVLDGVEDLA
+3642 GFVLDGVDDLA
-3653 ALERAWQRVV
+3653 ALERAWQQVV

-3695 HDWRG
+3695 HDWRD
-3700 RTPDERDQAW
+3700 RTPDERDQSW

-3715 ADRAHGLDFTEMPLL
+3715 ADRAQGLDFTEMPLL

-3769 SGAELPERPPF
+3769 SRAELPERPPF

-3810 RLPYGRAPAQAHT
+3810 RLPYDRAPAQAHT

-3899 PVRTTVTGA
+3899 PVRVTVTGA
-3908 DVTEWLAE
+3908 DVTEWLAQ
-3916 LQAGQVES
+3916 LQSAQVES

-3934 LQAWSGCGGSL
+3934 LQAWSGCSGGL

-3954 YPIDQASTPGLR
+3954 YPIDNASTPGLR

-3971 AAETTNYPISIVAS
+3971 AAETTNYPISVVAS
-3985 PGEQLSLDIG
+3985 PGEQLTLDVG
-3995 YDPALFDSETAERIT
+3995 YDPDLFDTETAERIT

-4031 LLTTAERQQ
+4031 LLTEAERHR
-4040 VLHDWND
+4040 VLVDWND
-4047 TSHPLPDDDLTELF
+4047 TSQPPPEDDLADLF
-4061 AEQVRQAPEAVAVA
+4061 AAQVRQAPEAVAVT

-4087 RQSDRL
+4087 QRSDRL

-4099 LGAGPET
+4099 LGAEPET

-4112 DRSPGLIVA
+4112 DRSPGLVVA
-4121 ELAIVKAGAAYLPLD
+4121 ELAIIKAGAAYLPLD

-4156 DDRWRDTAAK
+4156 DDTWRDTASK

-4174 PGERTA
+4174 PGEQTA
-4180 AVRLPKADPAN
+4180 AAKLPKADPAN

-4206 GVAPTRRDIV
+4206 GVAPSRRDIV

-4222 RFAGHRRVLLHAS
+4222 RFAAHHRILLHAS

-4247 PLLGGGTVVVA
+4247 PLLNGGTVVVA
-4258 PPGDLDLDTIGR
+4258 PPGDLDLETMGR
-4270 LFAEHRVDAAF
+4270 LFAEYRVGCAF

-4296 IFRGLKE
+4296 IFRGLQE
-4303 VWAGGDAVPSAAV
+4303 VWTGGDAVPSAAV
-4316 RRVRET
+4316 RRVREA

-4342 AHPVLGPV
+4342 SHPVLGPV

-4387 AGLARGYYSAPG
+4387 AGLARGYHGAPG

-4426 TARGELDFAGRVDEQ
+4426 TARGELDFAGRADEQ

-4461 PGISQAAVLAREDH
+4461 PGISQAEVLAREDH
-4475 GVKRLVAYYL
+4475 GVKRLVAYYT

-4492 AFLGRTLP
+4492 AFLGKTLP
-4500 DYMVPA
+4500 DYLVPA
-4506 AFVRLDRFPLNRN
+4506 AFVRLDRLPLTGN
-4519 GKLDRNALPAPD
+4519 GKLDRHALPAPD
-4531 FAATGVR
+4531 FGTTGTR

-4544 AERVLARI
+4544 AERVLAGI

-4608 HAGGDRGPKA
+4608 HAGGDHGPKA

-4623 VGEAPLAPIQRWY
+4623 VGEAPLTPIQRWY

-4657 EPALRRALATVW
+4657 EPALRRALEAVW
-4669 AHHDALRLRFDET
+4669 AHHDALRLRFDQT
-4682 QHSDPPGPAELLVG
+4682 QHNDPVGPVELLVG
-4696 EPVFDVQRGPLLNA
+4696 EPSFEVKRGPLLNA

-4742 RGDDLEPKTTSF
+4742 RGEALEPKTTSF
-4754 LAWARRLAE
+4754 LAWSRRLAE

-4768 GFDDELAHWQALP
+4768 GFDDELAHWQSLP
-4781 PVTPGEPG
+4781 PVRPGAPG
-4789 IIADTREV
+4789 LIADTREV
-4797 TVRLTAEETR
+4797 TVRLTDEETR

-4838 EIPVIDL
+4838 ETPVIDL

-4850 EGLFEGV
+4850 EDLFAGI

-4867 SMFPVALDVPDEW
+4867 SMFPVALDVPDDW
-4880 GPALKSVKEQ
+4880 GPALKAVKEQ

-4911 PAIDPQVSFN
+4911 PEIDPQVSFN

-4926 SAAEGGLFRVG
+4926 SSAEGGLFRVG
-4937 SLDADVDPEAPRTHM
+4937 SLDADVDPDARRTHV

-4965 LTWSHANAGNAVE
+4965 LTWSHATAGDTVE
-4978 TLAEQML
+4978 TLAEQTL
-4985 SALREIIAHCAEPDA
+4985 KALREIIAHCAEPGA
-5000 GGRTPSDFPLA
+5000 GGRTPCDFPLA
-5011 ALDQAGVDRLVA
+5011 ALDQSTVDHLVA
-5023 GRAVEDIYPLTP
+5023 DRNVEDIYPLTP

-5057 TFVLEGVTDPQRLGA
+5057 TFVLEGVTDPQRLGK
-5072 AWQQVVDRTPVLR
+5072 AWQQVVNRTPVLR
-5085 TSFVWTGVDEPV
+5085 TSFVWTGVEEPV

-5108 RHLDWTELDTHDAEL
+5108 RQLDWTDLDGHEAEL
-5123 ARLLAEDRAEGL
+5123 ARLLAEDRAQGL
-5135 DLAVAPLARIA
+5135 DLAVAPLARVT
-5146 LARLSDTEV
+5146 LARLSETEV
-5155 LVLWTF
+5155 QVLWTF

-5170 VFQVLSDVCTAYAG
+5170 VFQILSDVCTAYAR

-5202 HDQAASEEFWRTA
+5202 HDQAAAEQFWRTA
-5215 LAGIEGPTQLPTDR
+5215 LAGIEGPTQLPSDR
-5229 TPPSGHAPCSAEW
+5229 TPPSGHAACSAEW
-5242 LPVHLDRAAT
+5242 LPVRLDRPAT

-5277 LSVYSGQNDV
+5277 LAVYSGQTDV

-5296 PAEVSGVDDIPGIF
+5296 PAEVPGVDDIPGIF

-5316 RVAVDRGLPVA
+5316 RVAVDRGVPVA
-5327 DWLARLQAAQAE
+5327 DWLAKLQAAQAE

-5404 PGSELTVDVGYDPAL
+5404 PGAELSVDVGYDPAL
-5419 FDPATVTSLAA
+5419 FDPATVTDLSA

-5440 ADGDRTLGSV
+5440 ADGARALGAV
-5450 PIMTAAETQLL
+5450 PVVTAAETQLL
-5461 AERTATCGPP
+5461 AERADTCGEP
-5471 EPRSLPDLFAE
+5471 EPRSLPELFAE
-5482 QVRLRPNALAAVL
+5482 QVRQRPNALAAVL
-5495 DGEPVTYAELNRRA
+5495 GGEPVTYAELNRRA

-5533 ADAVIAELA
+5533 AAAAVAELA
-5542 VVKAGGAYLPID
+5542 VAKAGGAYLPID
-5554 ARAPLDRQR
+5554 ARAPLERQR
-5563 MLLGGVRFIVAAEE
+5563 VLLDGVRFIVAAEE

-5597 ELGTDPDQAVCVM
+5597 DVTVDPDQAACVM

-5631 LAADHRFRGGAHER
+5631 LAADRRFRSGAHER

-5652 AFDASTYEL
+5652 AFDATTYEL

-5668 GWVVTSPD
+5668 GWVVTGPD

-5689 EHGLTSV
+5689 EHGLTAV

-5707 QETPECFAGLREVWT
+5707 QETPECFTGLREVWT

-5743 VVDGYGPTE
+5743 IVDGYGPTE
-5752 TTVFATAYPMDA
+5752 TTVFATAHPMDGTV
-5764 PPPDR
+5764 PDR
-5769 IPIGRPLDGARV
+5769 IPIGRPLDGVRA

-5802 GAGLARGYRDRPG
+5802 GAGLARGYRSRPG
-5815 LTADRFVADPEGP
+5815 LTADRFVADPDGP
-5828 PGERMYRTGDVVRWR
+5828 PGERMYRTGDLVRWT
-5843 PDGALEFLGRRDDQ
+5843 PDGTLEFLGRRDDQ

-5872 ALARHPDVAQ
+5872 VLAKHPDVAQ
-5882 AAVLVREDQPGAKRL
+5882 AAVLVREDQPGVKQL
-5897 VAYVVSAAG
+5897 VAYVVSAA
-5906 EEALREFLARSLP
+5906 EESVLREFLARSLP
-5919 DYLVPSVFVALDR
+5919 DYLVPSAFVALDR
-5932 LPVSANGKL
+5932 LPVSTNGKL

-5949 QSAES
+5949 RAAEA
-5954 GHVEAATET
+5954 GHVEPATET

-5975 GADRVGAQD
+5975 GAERVGTRD

-5997 QISAQAS
+5997 HISAKAS
-6004 ALFDVRLTPADVM
+6004 ALFDVRLTPADVL

>member
-1 MADAEPDSAA
+1 MTVQDIPAETDLAGSLPE
-11 TVPGLFAPQVRR
+11 LFAAQVR
-23 DPDGVAVEAR
+23 
-33 LADAEPD
+33 
-40 PAATVP
+40 TT
-46 GLFAGQVRRAPD
+46 PD
-58 ALAVEGAEARST
+58 ALAVDGAA
-70 DDEQAA
+70 
-76 KRAALPAPF
+76 
-85 AAQVREAPDALAV
+85 
-98 EGGETRFA
+98 
-106 DAEPDSAAALP
+106 
-117 GPFAAQVRRA
+117 
-127 PDGVAVEARLADAE
+127 
-141 PDPAATVPGPF
+141 
-152 TAQVREAP
+152 
-160 DALAVEGTEARLA
+160 
-173 DAEPDSAATVLGLFA
+173 
-188 AQERQEPDAVAA
+188 
-200 EARLADAEPDPAA
+200 
-213 TLPALFAAK
+213 
-222 VRQHPDA
+222 
-229 LAVESAETRLTYA
+229 TRLTYA
-242 ELAGEAGKLAAY
+242 ELADEAGRLAAH

-269 AERSAGVVV
+269 AERSAGLIV

-289 YVPLDRRAPDTRL
+289 YVPLDRRAPDSRL
-302 RTLLGEVGVTVLLT
+302 RTLLVEAGVSVLLT
-316 GDPVRAA
+316 DDPVRAA
-323 EVHSGRI
+323 EFHSGQI
-330 VVLGRALPE
+330 VVLGRPLPE
-339 AEFSSV
+339 AEFPSAPV
-345 ALHPDNLAYLM
+345 RPDNLAYLM

-368 AVRHRDVAALAAD
+368 AVRHRDVAALVAD
-381 RRFAGD
+381 QRFAGD

-393 LHSPAAFDASTYEMW
+393 LHSPAAFDASTYELW

-433 LSRFEVGAIW
+433 LSRCGIGAVW

-449 RVVAQEAPDCFQRVR
+449 RVVAAEAPDCFQGVR

-473 PPGAVRR
+473 PAGAVRR

-499 TTFMTAH
+499 TTFATAH
-506 AVESADVTAIPIGR
+506 AVASADVTAVPIGR
-520 PLDGVRAYV
+520 PLDDVRAYV
-529 LDDALNPVPTGELY
+529 LDDALNPVASGEPGELH

-552 YWARPGATAEKFVAD
+552 YWARPGATAEKFIAD
-567 PVVPGE
+567 PCVPGE

-583 WNDRGELE
+583 WNDQGELE

-602 RGFRVELGEIEST
+602 RGFRVELGEIET
-615 LAADDTV
+615 ALAEDDTV
-622 AEAVVVARQDGPG
+622 AEAVVVAREDGPG
-635 MKRLVGYVVLVPGA
+635 TKRLVAYVVLVPGA
-649 LRKDLKAVVAA
+649 ERKDLKAVAA
-660 VLPSYQVPSAIVV
+660 SVLPSYQVPSAFVV
-673 LDELPLSA
+673 LDALPLSD

-687 RALPAPSAEPEGA
+687 KALPAPSAEPGGTEPKTDA
-700 EPGTDTER
+700 ER
-708 VVAEVVTEVLGV
+708 AVAEILTEVLGL
-720 DRIGVEDD
+720 DRIGVEEN
-728 FFARGGDSILAV
+728 FFALGGDSILAV

-748 RFGADLSA
+748 TLAADLSA

-761 APTVAQLARLLESG
+761 APSAAQLARLLDDS
-775 PRAEQAIPL
+775 PHAEQAIP
-784 ASERELLPLS
+784 AAPPQELLPLS
-794 PAQRRLWLLDE
+794 PAQRRLWFLDE

-810 TEYNTGVGIRLSG
+810 SEYNTGVGIRLSG
-823 PLDLDKL
+823 RLDLAKL
-830 HGALASLCA
+830 RTALASLCV

-849 SIEGQGKQRIAPT
+849 SVAGQGMQRIAPT
-862 GELPLRIA
+862 GEIPLSIA
-870 DSTPDDDTLK
+870 DSAPDDERLK
-880 AELRAPFDLR
+880 AELSEPFDLR
-890 TGPLTRAVLFPLAP
+890 TGPLTRAVLFPLSP

-909 LLCQHHIVTDGR
+909 VVCQHHIVTDGR
-921 SIAVLTGELL
+921 SIAVLTDELL
-931 DLYSGASL
+931 ELYDGKTLS
-939 PPLPLG
+939 PLPLG
-945 YQDYTHWRLESE
+945 YQDYTRWRLASE

-963 YWREALD
+963 YWRDALD
-970 GLEPLALPTD
+970 GLEPLAVPTD
-980 RPRPPQRTTEG
+980 RPRPPRRTTEG

-997 LPAELVRGIAEAGRA
+997 LPADLIRRVAEAGQARGA
-1012 QGTTLFMTLTA
+1012 TLFMTLTA

-1068 VDGAQSFDGFL
+1068 VDGAQPFDQFL
-1079 TEFRET
+1079 TRFRET
-1085 VLAAFAHGDVPF
+1085 ALTAFAHGDVPF
-1097 DRVVEEVQPE
+1097 DRVVEEIQPD

-1124 PLVED
+1124 PLVAE
-1129 RTVAGLQVSEYAL
+1129 RTAAGLRVSEYAL

-1149 DLVVEFWPQ
+1149 DLVVEFWPR

-1173 DAATIERLTQSLEVL
+1173 DAATIRRLTRSLEVL
-1188 LTGVATDSARPIGD
+1188 LAGIAADPARPVGD
-1202 LPLLTDEDRR
+1202 LPLVTAEDRR
-1212 FLLPAPAE
+1212 FLLPGRPE
-1220 STPAETVPERF
+1220 SALAETVPGLF
-1231 DRCAERQPDQTAVV
+1231 DRCAERNRDAAAVV
-1245 SGDIRRTYAEL
+1245 CGDVRLSYAEL
-1256 QSRANGLAQH
+1256 QARSNRLAQR
-1266 LIRQGVRPEERVGVL
+1266 LVRQGVRPEERVGVL
-1281 MDRSADL
+1281 LDRSADL

-1314 RLVLDGVSLVL
+1314 RRVLDGVALVL
-1325 TDRTWHH
+1325 TDRAWHD
-1332 TAATVHKGTSLVVA
+1332 TAVTVHKGTSLLVTE
-1346 DVDGPAPEITL
+1346 VDEPSAAPAIPL

-1377 VAVRHADVTALATD
+1377 VAVRHTDVTALATD
-1391 PRFAS
+1391 PRFTG

-1419 LNGGAVIVAPPGDLD
+1419 LNGGTVVVAPPGDLD
-1434 ADAIQQLVAQH
+1434 ADAIQRLAAEH
-1445 DITALWLT
+1445 RITALWLT

-1458 LFAEESPE
+1458 LFAEETPE

-1479 VVPPPAVRRVLDRCP
+1479 VVPPAAVRRVLDGCP
-1494 GTAVV
+1494 GIAVV

-1507 TTFATSFRMSAEVP
+1507 TTFATSYWMSADVP

-1531 DVRIRVVDDRFRLLP
+1531 DVRIHVVDDWLRLLP

-1561 RGYFGLPGLTAERF
+1561 RGYLDQPGATADRF
-1575 VADPFGEPG
+1575 VADPFGLPG
-1584 SRMYRTGDLGRWRT
+1584 ERMYRTGDLGRWRT

-1621 AEIERALAAEEGVA
+1621 AEIERALAAEDEVA
-1635 QAFVTIRAT
+1635 QAFVTIRSVS
-1644 GGRKQLVGYVVPA
+1644 GRKQLVGYVVAADPVDA
-1657 NIDTE
+1657 VDTE
-1662 ALRRAV
+1662 ALRRSV
-1668 ARTLPDYM
+1668 GRTLPDYL
-1676 VPSVLVPLAELP
+1676 VPSVIVPLAQLP
-1688 LTTNGKVDR
+1688 LTANGKVDR

-1708 RMVVP
+1708 KTVAP

-1724 WADVLG
+1724 WAEVLG
-1730 LDRVGVDD
+1730 LDRVGVED

-1751 QVSSRARQAGLSV
+1751 QVSARARQAGLSV

-1775 AALAPTVSE
+1775 AALAPAVAE
-1784 AAAIPA
+1784 ATAIPA

-1805 WFFGLDADRFDQTI
+1805 WFFGLDTDRFDQTI
-1819 AVELPADVDLTALIR
+1819 AVQLPADVDLTALIT

-1839 SERHDALRMRF
+1839 SEQHDALRMRF
-1850 SHDREAWHQHNAP
+1850 SHDRDAWHQHNTA

-1874 LTGEPRTL
+1874 LSGEPRTL

-1896 RLLLEDLDRAYQQAV
+1896 RLLLEDLDRGYQQAV
-1911 REEPIDLGPRTTS
+1911 RGEPIDLGPRTTS
-1924 YREWAS
+1924 FREWA
-1930 RLAEHA
+1930 RKLAEHA
-1936 AAGGFDDELA
+1936 EAGGFDDELA

-1951 PTPAPLP
+1951 PAPTPLP
-1958 VDGPAENTFGRA
+1958 VDGTAENTFGRA

-1977 TAAETRALLRE
+1977 TADETHALLRQ
-1988 VPQAYR
+1988 VPRAYR

-2001 LAALGRVLGVWT
+2001 LAALGRVLGDWT
-2013 GHLPVIDLEGHGR
+2013 GQQPVVDLEGHGR

-2040 WFTSIF
+2040 WFTSMF

-2106 GLTLHRELALDV
+2106 DLYPALHRELSLDV
-2118 SPETVRPHLLEV
+2118 APGTVRPHLLEV
-2130 VGRVEGEELE
+2130 VGRVEGGELE
-2140 LAWHYAEGVHEESTV
+2140 LAWHYAEGVHEKATV

-2167 EIVRHCAEPGAGGRT
+2167 EIVRHCAEPEAGGRT
-2182 PSDFPLAA
+2182 PSDFPLAGLD
-2190 IEQAGVD
+2190 QAGVD
-2197 ALIGDGRDVE
+2197 ALVGDGREVE

-2227 GDRVYF
+2227 GARVYF

-2247 LLGEAWR
+2247 RLGDAWR

-2275 LQIVHRKVELP
+2275 LQVVHRAVELP
-2286 VSYTDWSTVD
+2286 VSYLDWSAVD
-2296 AEEALKLLLEQD
+2296 AEKALQQLLEED
-2308 LAEGFDLAH
+2308 LAEGFELGE
-2317 APLARLVIAKE
+2317 APLARLVIARE

-2384 RAEAHWRAELAGV
+2384 RAEEHWRAELAGV
-2397 APTPLPLERPAAR
+2397 TPTPLPVERPAVR

-2437 RNRLTV
+2437 RHRLTV

-2488 NTLPVHVRLDG
+2488 NTLPVRVRLDG
-2499 TRAVTDWLRDL
+2499 ARGVSDWLRDL

-2574 GRKLSLILTHDPER
+2574 GRRLSLILTHDPAR
-2588 IGDSAAARLGAHLE
+2588 IGDAAAARLAAHLE
-2602 ALVRGMVAAPH
+2602 ALVRGMIAAPH
-2613 EPVSRVPMLSE
+2613 EPVSRVPMLSDA
-2624 TEIEQLLAERNETAR
+2624 EIADLLAERNATAR
-2639 PLPAKSVPELFEA
+2639 PVPEAAVPELFEA
-2652 QVRRTPD
+2652 QARRTPD
-2659 AVALL
+2659 AVALV

-2678 ANRLAHRLIAAGVR
+2678 ANRLAHRLLATGVQK
-2692 AEDRVAVLMNRSPEL
+2692 EDRVAVLMDRSPEL

-2721 LPLDLRAPADRLR
+2721 LPLDLRAPAERLR
-2734 LLLHEA
+2734 LLLQE
-2740 EATVLLADAAWL
+2740 ADAAVLVADEVWL
-2752 ATAEDVH
+2752 ATAKEVH
-2759 TGTILTGESSAPD
+2759 TGAIITGESSAPD
-2772 TPPDVRVD
+2772 TPLAVRVD

-2800 SARHCDV
+2800 AARHRDV
-2807 VALTIDQRFAR
+2807 VALTADQRFAR

-2851 PGDVDVETLGRSLTA
+2851 PGDVDVETLGRSLTT

-2931 FATVHPLPGEIPDVV
+2931 FATVHPLPGEVPDVV

-2961 DDLRLVPPG
+2961 DDLRLAPPG

-2985 YLGRSGLTAD
+2985 YLGRSGLTAE

-3022 ALEFVGRADEQVKI
+3022 VLEFVGRVDEQVKI

-3058 AAVLARADGGVKRLV
+3058 AAVLARSDGGVKRLV
-3073 AYIVGETDGLAEF
+3073 AYVVGETGDLADF

-3148 SVDRVGAT
+3148 GVERVGAT

-3203 ATTAVE
+3203 ATAAVE
-3209 RGPVHGPVPLTP
+3209 RGPVEGPVPLTP
-3221 IQRWFFATQTVEP
+3221 IQRWFFATQTAEP

-3241 HLGTLDPD
+3241 ELGTVDAD
-3249 AARAAVEALLTH
+3249 AARAAVEALLAH

-3280 GPVGAKAPLV
+3280 GPVGAEAPLV
-3290 RFEQDRLSVH
+3290 RFDQDRLSVH

-3311 LLEDFERAYNQVR
+3311 LLEDFERAYGQASQ
-3324 EGKPI
+3324 GKPI

-3335 TSFRDWAIRLSE
+3335 TSFRDWAIRLAE
-3347 HAAAGGFD
+3347 HAAEGGFD
-3355 DELGYWRGVSGRT
+3355 EELGYWRGVSGRT

-3389 LPAAET
+3389 LSAVET
-3395 GALLRDVPKA
+3395 GALLRDVPKV

-3419 RVLRDWTGGTA
+3419 RVLREWTGGTP

-3439 EDLFDDIDLSRTV
+3439 EELFDDVDLSRTV

-3462 LDVPDDWGTAL
+3462 LDVPEDWGAAL

-3528 ARAHLLDVVGR
+3528 ARAHLLDIVGR
-3539 VESGELELTWYYAE
+3539 VETGELELTWYYAE
-3553 GIHEESTVDTLAA
+3553 GVHDRSTVDTLAA
-3566 AMATALREI
+3566 AMTTALREI
-3575 IRHCAEPG
+3575 IRHCADPA

-3595 ALDQST
+3595 ALDQVG
-3601 VDELVGEGR
+3601 VDDLVGDGR
-3610 EIEDVY
+3610 EVEDVY

-3653 ALERAWQRVV
+3653 ALERAWQQTV

-3695 HDWRG
+3695 HDWRD

-3715 ADRAHGLDFTEMPLL
+3715 EDRAQGLDFTEMPLL

-3769 SGAELPERPPF
+3769 SRAELPERPPF
-3780 RDYVAWLDRQDDA
+3780 RDYVAWLERQDDA

-3810 RLPYGRAPAQAHT
+3810 RLPYDRAPAQAHT

-3899 PVRTTVTGA
+3899 PVRVAVTGA
-3908 DVTEWLAE
+3908 DVTEWLAG
-3916 LQAGQVES
+3916 LQAAQVES

-3954 YPIDQASTPGLR
+3954 YPIDKASTRGLR

-3971 AAETTNYPISIVAS
+3971 AAETTNYPISVVAS
-3985 PGEQLSLDIG
+3985 PGEQLTLDVG
-3995 YDPALFDSETAERIT
+3995 YDPDLFDAQTAERIT
-4010 RQLLAVLD
+4010 RQLTAVLD
-4018 AFSAGPGSLEDID
+4018 AFGADPHRSLEDID
-4031 LLTTAERQQ
+4031 LLTEAERHQ
-4040 VLHDWND
+4040 VLVEWND
-4047 TSHPLPDDDLTELF
+4047 TVQPLPDDDLTGLF
-4061 AEQVRQAPEAVAVA
+4061 AAQVRRAPEAVAVA
-4075 GDGIRLTYAELD
+4075 GDGISLSYVELD
-4087 RQSDRL
+4087 RRADRL

-4121 ELAIVKAGAAYLPLD
+4121 ELAIVKAVAAYLPLD

-4156 DDRWRDTAAK
+4156 DETWRETATK
-4166 VHSGPTVV
+4166 VHSGLIVL
-4174 PGERTA
+4174 PGEQTA
-4180 AVRLPKADPAN
+4180 DVPLPQADPDN

-4206 GVAPTRRDIV
+4206 GVAPRRRDIV

-4222 RFAGHRRVLLHAS
+4222 RFAEHRRVLLHAS

-4247 PLLGGGTVVVA
+4247 PLLNGGTVIVA
-4258 PPGDLDLDTIGR
+4258 PPGDLDLETMSR
-4270 LFAEHRVDAAF
+4270 LFAEHRVNAAF
-4281 LTTGLFRLAAREAPE
+4281 LTTGLFRLAAKEAPE
-4296 IFRGLKE
+4296 IFTGLRE
-4303 VWAGGDAVPSAAV
+4303 VWTGGDAVPSAAV
-4316 RRVRET
+4316 RRVREA

-4342 AHPVLGPV
+4342 SHPVLGPV

-4387 AGLARGYYSAPG
+4387 AGLARGYHGEPG

-4475 GVKRLVAYYL
+4475 GVKRLVAYYT
-4485 GEADELP
+4485 GEADGLP

-4500 DYMVPA
+4500 DYLVPA
-4506 AFVRLDRFPLNRN
+4506 AFVRLDRLPLTGN
-4519 GKLDRNALPAPD
+4519 GKLDRHALPAPD
-4531 FAATGVR
+4531 FGTTGVR

-4544 AERVLARI
+4544 AERVLAGI
-4552 WSEVLGVEDVG
+4552 WSEVLGVEEIG

-4608 HAGGDRGPKA
+4608 HAGGDRGPEA

-4623 VGEAPLAPIQRWY
+4623 VGDAPLTPIQRWY

-4648 VLEFAEDVD
+4648 VLEFAEDID
-4657 EPALRRALATVW
+4657 EAALRRALEAVW
-4669 AHHDALRLRFDET
+4669 AHHDALRLRFGQT
-4682 QHSDPPGPAELLVG
+4682 QHSDAPGPVELLVG
-4696 EPVFDVQRGPLLNA
+4696 EPAFDVARGPLLNA
-4710 VLDGRRLLLAA
+4710 VVDGRRLLLAA

-4742 RGDDLEPKTTSF
+4742 RGEALEPKTTSF

-4768 GFDDELAHWQALP
+4768 GFDDELAHWRSLP
-4781 PVTPGEPG
+4781 PVASAEPG
-4789 IIADTREV
+4789 VIADTREV
-4797 TVRLTAEETR
+4797 TVSLTAEETR

-4850 EGLFEGV
+4850 EDLFDGI

-4937 SLDADVDPEAPRTHM
+4937 SLDADVDPNAPRTHV

-4965 LTWSHANAGNAVE
+4965 LTWSHATAGDAVE
-4978 TLAEQML
+4978 TLAGRML
-4985 SALREIIAHCAEPDA
+4985 TALREIIAHCAEPGA

-5011 ALDQAGVDRLVA
+5011 ALDQSTVDKLVD

-5057 TFVLEGVTDPQRLGA
+5057 TFVLEGVTDPQRLGR

-5102 EAELPV
+5102 DAELPV
-5108 RHLDWTELDTHDAEL
+5108 RHLDWTDVDSREAEL
-5123 ARLLAEDRAEGL
+5123 ARLLAEDRAAGL
-5135 DLAVAPLARIA
+5135 DLAVAPLARVA
-5146 LARLSDTEV
+5146 LARLSETEV
-5155 LVLWTF
+5155 QVLWTF

-5202 HDQAASEEFWRTA
+5202 HDQAAAEQFWRTA
-5215 LAGIEGPTQLPTDR
+5215 LAGIEGPTQLPADR

-5242 LPVHLDRAAT
+5242 LPVRLDRPAT

-5277 LSVYSGQNDV
+5277 LSVYSGQSDV

-5296 PAEVSGVDDIPGIF
+5296 PAEVPGVDDIPGIF

-5316 RVAVDRGLPVA
+5316 RVAVDRGAAVA
-5327 DWLARLQAAQAE
+5327 EWLAGLQAAQAE

-5371 NYPITGAAAGHGLT
+5371 NYPITGASAGHGLT

-5396 FPITVVAS
+5396 FPVTVVAS
-5404 PGSELTVDVGYDPAL
+5404 PGPELSVDVGYDPAL
-5419 FDPATVTSLAA
+5419 FDPATVTALAA

-5440 ADGDRTLGSV
+5440 SDGARPLGAV
-5450 PIMTAAETQLL
+5450 PVVTPAETQFL
-5461 AERTATCGPP
+5461 AEQADTCGEP
-5471 EPRSLPDLFAE
+5471 EPRSLPGLFAE
-5482 QVRLRPNALAAVL
+5482 QVRVRPNALAAVL
-5495 DGEPVTYAELNRRA
+5495 GGEPVTYAELNRRA

-5542 VVKAGGAYLPID
+5542 VAKAGGAYLPID
-5554 ARAPLDRQR
+5554 TRAPLERQR
-5563 MLLGGVRFIVAAEE
+5563 TLLDGVRFIVAAEE

-5597 ELGTDPDQAVCVM
+5597 DLIVDPDQAACVM
-5610 YTSGSSGVPK
+5610 YTSGSAGTPK

-5668 GWVVTSPD
+5668 GWVVTGPGS
-5676 TGLDAPLLRGLVR
+5676 GIDAPLLRGLVR
-5689 EHGLTSV
+5689 EHGLTAV

-5707 QETPECFAGLREVWT
+5707 QETPECFTGLREVWT

-5743 VVDGYGPTE
+5743 IVDGYGPTE
-5752 TTVFATAYPMDA
+5752 TTVFATAFPMDGA
-5764 PPPDR
+5764 VPER
-5769 IPIGRPLDGARV
+5769 IPIGRPLDGTRV

-5815 LTADRFVADPEGP
+5815 LTADRFVADPDGP
-5828 PGERMYRTGDVVRWR
+5828 PGQRMYRTGDLVRWT
-5843 PDGALEFLGRRDDQ
+5843 PEGTLEFLGRRDDQ
-5857 VKLRGFRVEPGEVEA
+5857 VKLRGFRVEPGEVET
-5872 ALARHPDVAQ
+5872 ALAKHPDVAQ
-5882 AAVLVREDQPGAKRL
+5882 AAVLVREDQPGVKQL

-5906 EEALREFLARSLP
+5906 ENTENALREFLARSLP

-5949 QSAES
+5949 RTAET
-5954 GHVEAATET
+5954 GQVEPETET

-5975 GADRVGAQD
+5975 GADRIGAQD

-5997 QISAQAS
+5997 HISAKAS